1 MLTKSTEFCSVK
13 LDINIMRK
21 LLIVLAVLLTNFV
34 AAQKGAVVGVVTD
47 KEMNNEPLPFANVF
61 IKGTTVGVTT
71 DFDGNYALNVE
82 EGDWTIVF
90 SFVGYETVE
99 TPISIVAGETLVLNQ
114 LIGASEGVGLD
125 EVVVKAAVSKEK
137 ESALLVEQKK
147 AVVIKESIGAQRLT
161 KVGVSNA
168 SGATTKIAGVTKS
181 ESSSAVFIRG
191 LGDRYLSTTMNG
203 LPIPSDDVENKNIN
217 LNLFSTA
224 IIQNVG
230 ISKTYST
237 ANYSDQASG
246 SVDVISKKY
255 AKDGFSI
262 GLRTGA
268 NTNVLK
274 GEIRDNFRVTQN
286 YDDLTFGF
294 HTKQQT
300 LKDAITKQSW
310 NTKTAN
316 TPMNFGISFS
326 GGKKFFLGEKDLTVF
341 ATASHSRS
349 FGHRQG
355 IFKSYR
361 SNVLNNSFT
370 DTELYRVNMNT
381 TGLLNI
387 GLRINDNNKIN
398 YNSLFVNKTQE
409 NLFEQGRNGEGYVF
423 DQDPAE
429 YGAFVRDQNTK
440 QTMMYI
446 NQLLGE
452 HRFSENNRLTWAAG
466 MNYVLSEEPNRIRN
480 EVNIET
486 DILPTNAT
494 PIIFTD
500 DNTLQFSHVGDFQQR
515 KSGQKVEDLEYNA
528 RVEDEITFANLDED
542 GAFKLRVGAN
552 VRHKERTFSSLFVG
566 VKAKDVQ
573 APDVDDLSSVF
584 TQYNFNNRTT
594 ILRTPN
600 PDIYLAS
607 LDVLGAYT
615 NYDFAFGKWSGNI
628 GVRYEFDRIDV
639 EWQVANFSGGE
650 PRTTKTYN
658 TILPSLNLKY
668 QLSEV
673 QFVRMALSKTNTL
686 PEFKE
691 LAPFEYVS
699 PNGRVTKG
707 NPNLEKSDNINVD
720 LKWEMFPENGGL
732 ISATGFYKQ
741 IKNPINLALTR
752 GSSGYFVFENTGEEA
767 NVYGLEFEGRK
778 DIIDTDNSK
787 LNLNVNLTK
796 MWFNQ
801 DLKENFQYKGK
812 TETNLQGASDFIL
825 NTALSYSTKSEK
837 EFVATA
843 AVNYSSDKI
852 AVLGAP
858 EDQTS
863 SETLYND
870 EIIEKGFVT
879 LDLVMSKK
887 LSEKLS
893 LRIQGKNLLNP
904 AIEQTQLVRSLV
916 DGVETDETV
925 VSYKKGSRVNLSLTY
940 KF

>member
-1 MLTKSTEFCSVK
+1 MKKFTTVFALF
-13 LDINIMRK
+13 
-21 LLIVLAVLLTNFV
+21 LAITLN
-34 AAQKGAVVGVVTD
+34 AQDKATIQGLVTD

-61 IKGTTVGVTT
+61 VKGTAIGVTT
-71 DFDGNYALNVE
+71 DFDGNYSFSVD
-82 EGDWTIVF
+82 EGVVVVVF
-90 SFVGYETVE
+90 SFVGYQTVE
-99 TPISIVAGETLVLNQ
+99 VPLTVVDGESYTLNQ
-114 LIGASEGVGLD
+114 LLGASEGITMD
-125 EVVVKAAVSKEK
+125 EVVVQAIVSKEK
-137 ESALLVEQKK
+137 ETALLVEQKK
-147 AVVIKESIGAQRLT
+147 AVVIKESIGAQRLA

-168 SGATTKIAGVTKS
+168 AGATTKIAGVTKN

-217 LNLFSTA
+217 LNLFSTG

-230 ISKTYST
+230 ISKTYTTS
-237 ANYSDQASG
+237 NYADQASG
-246 SVDVISKKY
+246 SVDIISKKY
-255 AKDGFSI
+255 TKNNFSL
-262 GLRTGA
+262 GLKTGA

-274 GEIRDNFRVTQN
+274 GSVKDNFRVTQN
-286 YDDLTFGF
+286 YEDLTVGF
-294 HTKQQT
+294 HSKQHT
-300 LKDAITKQSW
+300 LKEAITEQSW

-316 TPMNFGISFS
+316 PLANFGISVS

-341 ATASHSRS
+341 ATVSHSKA
-349 FGHRQG
+349 FNYRQG

-361 SNVLNNSFT
+361 SNVLNNSYT
-370 DTELYRVNMNT
+370 DAELFRVDINT
-381 TGLLNI
+381 TGLLNL
-387 GLRINDNNKIN
+387 GLRLDENNKIS

-440 QTMMYI
+440 QTMMYV
-446 NQLLGE
+446 NQLLAE
-452 HRFSENNRLTWAAG
+452 HRLSENNKLTWAAG

-480 EVNIET
+480 EVNIEAT
-486 DILPTNAT
+486 DLPENVS
-494 PIIFTD
+494 PLIFTD
-500 DNTLQFSHVGDFQQR
+500 DNTLQFAHVGDFQQR

-528 RVEDEITFANLDED
+528 FIQDEMTFVNLDED
-542 GAFKLRVGAN
+542 GAFKLRAGAN
-552 VRHKERTFSSLFVG
+552 IRHKERTFSSLFIG
-566 VKAKDVQ
+566 VRSKGVQ

-607 LDVLGAYT
+607 LDVVAAYA
-615 NYDFAFGKWSGNI
+615 NYDFAFGKLSGNI
-628 GVRYEFDRIDV
+628 GGRYEFNKIDL
-639 EWQVANFSGGE
+639 EWDVANFSGA
-650 PRTTKTYN
+650 PRTSKTYN
-658 TILPSLNLKY
+658 SMLPSLNLKY
-668 QLSEV
+668 ELNEV
-673 QFVRMALSKTNTL
+673 QFVRIALSKTNTL

-707 NPNLEKSDNINVD
+707 NPNLEKSDNFNVD

-732 ISATGFYKQ
+732 LSATGFYKQ

-752 GSSGYFVFENTGEEA
+752 GSSGYFVFDNTGEEA
-767 NVYGLEFEGRK
+767 TVYGLEFEGRK
-778 DIIDTDNSK
+778 DLIDTDNSK
-787 LNLNVNLTK
+787 LNLNVNMTK

-801 DLKENFQYKGK
+801 DLKKNFQYKGK

-825 NTALSYSTKSEK
+825 NTALSFSTKSER
-837 EFVATA
+837 EFVATT

-858 EDQTS
+858 EDQSS

-879 LDLVMSKK
+879 LDLVVSKK

-893 LRIQGKNLLNP
+893 LTIRGKNLLNP

-916 DGVETDETV
+916 NGVETDETV
-925 VSYKKGSRVNLSLTY
+925 VSYKKGSQVTLSLAY

>member
-1 MLTKSTEFCSVK
+1 MKKFTTVFALF
-13 LDINIMRK
+13 
-21 LLIVLAVLLTNFV
+21 LAITLN
-34 AAQKGAVVGVVTD
+34 AQDKATIQGLVTD

-61 IKGTTVGVTT
+61 VKGTAIGVTT
-71 DFDGNYALNVE
+71 DFDGNYSFSVD
-82 EGDWTIVF
+82 EGVVVVVF
-90 SFVGYETVE
+90 SFVGYQTVE
-99 TPISIVAGETLVLNQ
+99 VPLTVVDGESYTLNQ
-114 LIGASEGVGLD
+114 LLGASEGITMD
-125 EVVVKAAVSKEK
+125 EVVVQAIVSKEK
-137 ESALLVEQKK
+137 ETALLVEQKK
-147 AVVIKESIGAQRLT
+147 AVVIKESIGAQRLA

-168 SGATTKIAGVTKS
+168 AAATTKIAGVTKN

-217 LNLFSTA
+217 LNLFSTG

-230 ISKTYST
+230 ISKTYTTS
-237 ANYSDQASG
+237 NYTDQASG
-246 SVDVISKKY
+246 SVDIISKKY
-255 AKDGFSI
+255 TKNSFSL
-262 GLRTGA
+262 GLKTGA

-274 GEIRDNFRVTQN
+274 GSVKDNFRVTQN
-286 YDDLTFGF
+286 YEDLTVGF
-294 HTKQQT
+294 HSKQHT
-300 LKDAITKQSW
+300 LKEAITEQSW
-310 NTKTAN
+310 NTKTTNPLA
-316 TPMNFGISFS
+316 NFGISVS

-341 ATASHSRS
+341 ATASHSKS
-349 FGHRQG
+349 FSYRQG

-361 SNVLNNSFT
+361 SNVLNNSYT
-370 DTELYRVNMNT
+370 DTELFRVDINT
-381 TGLLNI
+381 TGLLNL
-387 GLRINDNNKIN
+387 GLRLDENNKIS

-440 QTMMYI
+440 QTMMYV
-446 NQLLGE
+446 NQLLAE
-452 HRFSENNRLTWAAG
+452 HRLSENNKLTWAAG

-480 EVNIET
+480 EVNIEAT
-486 DILPTNAT
+486 DLPENVS
-494 PIIFTD
+494 PLIFTD
-500 DNTLQFSHVGDFQQR
+500 DNTLQFAHVGDFQQR

-528 RVEDEITFANLDED
+528 RIQDEMTFVNLDED
-542 GAFKLRVGAN
+542 GAFKLRAGAN
-552 VRHKERTFSSLFVG
+552 IRHKERTFSSLFIG
-566 VKAKDVQ
+566 VRSKGVQ

-607 LDVLGAYT
+607 LDVVAAYA
-615 NYDFAFGKWSGNI
+615 NYDFAFGKLSGNI
-628 GVRYEFDRIDV
+628 GGRYEFNKIDL
-639 EWQVANFSGGE
+639 EWDVANFSGA
-650 PRTTKTYN
+650 PKTSKTYN
-658 TILPSLNLKY
+658 SILPSLNLKY
-668 QLSEV
+668 ELNEV
-673 QFVRMALSKTNTL
+673 QFVRIALSKTNTL

-707 NPNLEKSDNINVD
+707 NPNLEKSDNFNVD

-732 ISATGFYKQ
+732 LSATGFYKQ

-752 GSSGYFVFENTGEEA
+752 GSSGYFVFDNTGEEA

-778 DIIDTDNSK
+778 DLIDTDNSK
-787 LNLNVNLTK
+787 LNLNVNMTK

-801 DLKENFQYKGK
+801 DLKKNFQYKGK

-825 NTALSYSTKSEK
+825 NTALSFSTKSER
-837 EFVATA
+837 EFVATT

-858 EDQTS
+858 EDQSS

-879 LDLVMSKK
+879 LDLVVSKK

-893 LRIQGKNLLNP
+893 LRIRGKNLLNP

-916 DGVETDETV
+916 NGVETDETV
-925 VSYKKGSRVNLSLTY
+925 VSYKKGSQVTLSLAY

>member
-1 MLTKSTEFCSVK
+1 MKKFTTVFALF
-13 LDINIMRK
+13 
-21 LLIVLAVLLTNFV
+21 LAITLN
-34 AAQKGAVVGVVTD
+34 AQDKATIQGLVTD

-61 IKGTTVGVTT
+61 VKGTAIGVTT
-71 DFDGNYALNVE
+71 DFDGNYSFSVD
-82 EGDWTIVF
+82 EGVVVVVF
-90 SFVGYETVE
+90 SFVGYQTVE
-99 TPISIVAGETLVLNQ
+99 VPLTVVDGESYTLNQ
-114 LIGASEGVGLD
+114 LLGASEGITMD
-125 EVVVKAAVSKEK
+125 EVVVQAIVSKEK
-137 ESALLVEQKK
+137 ETALLVEQKK
-147 AVVIKESIGAQRLT
+147 AVVIKESIGAQRLA

-168 SGATTKIAGVTKS
+168 AGATTKIAGVTKN

-217 LNLFSTA
+217 LNLFSTG

-230 ISKTYST
+230 ISKTYTTS
-237 ANYSDQASG
+237 NYADQASG
-246 SVDVISKKY
+246 SVDIISKKY
-255 AKDGFSI
+255 TKNNFSL
-262 GLRTGA
+262 GLKTGA

-274 GEIRDNFRVTQN
+274 GSVKDNFRVTQN
-286 YDDLTFGF
+286 YEDLTVGF
-294 HTKQQT
+294 HSKQHT
-300 LKDAITKQSW
+300 LKEAITEQSW
-310 NTKTAN
+310 NTKTTNPLA
-316 TPMNFGISFS
+316 NFGISVS

-341 ATASHSRS
+341 ATASHSKS
-349 FGHRQG
+349 FSYRQG

-361 SNVLNNSFT
+361 SNVLNNSYT
-370 DTELYRVNMNT
+370 DAELFRVDINT
-381 TGLLNI
+381 TGLLNL
-387 GLRINDNNKIN
+387 GLRLDENNKIS

-440 QTMMYI
+440 QTMMYV
-446 NQLLGE
+446 NQLLAE
-452 HRFSENNRLTWAAG
+452 HRLSENNKLTWAAG

-480 EVNIET
+480 EVNIEAT
-486 DILPTNAT
+486 DLPENVS
-494 PIIFTD
+494 PLIFTD
-500 DNTLQFSHVGDFQQR
+500 DNTLQFAHVGDFQQR

-528 RVEDEITFANLDED
+528 RIQDEMTFVNLDED
-542 GAFKLRVGAN
+542 GAFKLRAGAN
-552 VRHKERTFSSLFVG
+552 IRHKERTFSSLFIG
-566 VKAKDVQ
+566 VRSKGVQ

-607 LDVLGAYT
+607 LDVVAAYA
-615 NYDFAFGKWSGNI
+615 NYDFAFGKLSGNI
-628 GVRYEFDRIDV
+628 GGRYEFNKIDL
-639 EWQVANFSGGE
+639 EWDVANFSGA
-650 PRTTKTYN
+650 PRTSKTYN
-658 TILPSLNLKY
+658 SMLPSLNLKY
-668 QLSEV
+668 ELNEV
-673 QFVRMALSKTNTL
+673 QFVRIALSKTNTL

-707 NPNLEKSDNINVD
+707 NPNLEKSDNFNVD

-732 ISATGFYKQ
+732 LSATGFYKQ

-752 GSSGYFVFENTGEEA
+752 GSSGYFVFDNTGEEA

-787 LNLNVNLTK
+787 LNLNVNMTK

-801 DLKENFQYKGK
+801 DLKKNFQYKGK

-825 NTALSYSTKSEK
+825 NTALSFSTKSER
-837 EFVATA
+837 EFVATT

-858 EDQTS
+858 EDQSS

-879 LDLVMSKK
+879 LDLVVSKK

-893 LRIQGKNLLNP
+893 LRIRGKNLLNP

-916 DGVETDETV
+916 NGVETDETV
-925 VSYKKGSRVNLSLTY
+925 VSYKKGSQVTLSLAY

>member
-1 MLTKSTEFCSVK
+1 
-13 LDINIMRK
+13 MRK
-21 LLIVLAVLLTNFV
+21 LLIVFVILLANLIS
-34 AAQKGAVVGVVTD
+34 AQRGTVMGVVTD

-61 IKGTTVGVTT
+61 VKGTTVGVTT
-71 DFDGNYALNVE
+71 DFDGNYTLNVA
-82 EGDWTIVF
+82 EGEWTIVF
-90 SFVGYETVE
+90 SFVGYETAE
-99 TPISIVAGETLVLNQ
+99 TTITVVSGESIELNQ
-114 LIGASEGVGLD
+114 TIGASEGVGLD
-125 EVVVKAAVSKEK
+125 EVVVKAVVSKEK
-137 ESALLVEQKK
+137 EAALLVEQKK
-147 AVVIKESIGAQRLT
+147 AVLIKESIGAQRLT

-168 SGATTKIAGVTKS
+168 SGATTKIAGVAKS
-181 ESSSAVFIRG
+181 ESSSAVYIRG

-203 LPIPSDDVENKNIN
+203 LPIPSDDVENKNVN
-217 LNLFSTA
+217 LNLFSTG
-224 IIQNVG
+224 IIQNVA
-230 ISKTYST
+230 ISKTYFT

-255 AKDGFSI
+255 SKNGFSI
-262 GLRTGA
+262 GVQTGA

-274 GEIRDNFRVTQN
+274 GDIRDNFRVTQN

-294 HTKQQT
+294 HTKKHT
-300 LKDAITKQSW
+300 LKEAITKQSW

-341 ATASHSRS
+341 ATASHSKS
-349 FGHRQG
+349 FSHRQG

-361 SNVLNNSFT
+361 SNVLNNSYT
-370 DTELYRVNMNT
+370 DTELYRVNINT
-381 TGLLNI
+381 TALLNI
-387 GLRINDNNKIN
+387 GLRLDENNKIS

-440 QTMMYI
+440 QTTMCV
-446 NQLLGE
+446 NQLLAE
-452 HRFSENNRLTWAAG
+452 HRLSENNKLTWAAG

-480 EVNIET
+480 EVNIEAT
-486 DILPTNAT
+486 DLPENVS
-494 PIIFTD
+494 PLIFTD
-500 DNTLQFSHVGDFQQR
+500 NNTLQFAHVGDFQQR

-528 RVEDEITFANLDED
+528 RIQDEMTFVNLDED
-542 GAFKLRVGAN
+542 GAFKLRAGAN
-552 VRHKERTFSSLFVG
+552 IRHKERTFSSLFIG
-566 VKAKDVQ
+566 VRSKGVQ

-607 LDVLGAYT
+607 LDVVAAYA
-615 NYDFAFGKWSGNI
+615 NYDFAFGKLSGNI
-628 GVRYEFDRIDV
+628 GGRYEFNKIDL
-639 EWQVANFSGGE
+639 EWDVANFSGA
-650 PRTTKTYN
+650 PRTSKTYN
-658 TILPSLNLKY
+658 TMLPSLNLKY
-668 QLSEV
+668 ELNEV
-673 QFVRMALSKTNTL
+673 QFVRIALSKTNTL

-707 NPNLEKSDNINVD
+707 NPNLEKSDNFNVD

-732 ISATGFYKQ
+732 LSATGFYKQ

-752 GSSGYFVFENTGEEA
+752 GSSGYFVFDNTGEEA
-767 NVYGLEFEGRK
+767 TVYGLEFEGRK

-787 LNLNVNLTK
+787 LNLNINMTK

-801 DLKENFQYKGK
+801 DLKKNFQYKGK

-825 NTALSYSTKSEK
+825 NTALSFSTKSER
-837 EFVATA
+837 EFVATT

-858 EDQTS
+858 EDQSS

-870 EIIEKGFVT
+870 EIIEKGFIT

-893 LRIQGKNLLNP
+893 LRIRGKNLLNP

-916 DGVETDETV
+916 NGVETDETV
-925 VSYKKGSRVNLSLTY
+925 VSYKKGSQVTFSLAY

>member
-1 MLTKSTEFCSVK
+1 MKKFTTVFALF
-13 LDINIMRK
+13 
-21 LLIVLAVLLTNFV
+21 LAITLN
-34 AAQKGAVVGVVTD
+34 AQDKATIQGLVTD

-61 IKGTTVGVTT
+61 VKGTAIGVTT
-71 DFDGNYALNVE
+71 DFDGNYSFSVD
-82 EGDWTIVF
+82 EGVVVVVF
-90 SFVGYETVE
+90 SFVGYQTVE
-99 TPISIVAGETLVLNQ
+99 VPLTVVDGESYTLNQ
-114 LIGASEGVGLD
+114 LLGASEGITMD
-125 EVVVKAAVSKEK
+125 EVVVQAIVSKEK
-137 ESALLVEQKK
+137 ETALLVEQKK
-147 AVVIKESIGAQRLT
+147 AVVIKESIGAQRLA

-168 SGATTKIAGVTKS
+168 AAATTKIAGVTKN

-217 LNLFSTA
+217 LNLFSTG

-230 ISKTYST
+230 ISKTYTTS
-237 ANYSDQASG
+237 NYTDQASG
-246 SVDVISKKY
+246 SVDIISKKY
-255 AKDGFSI
+255 TKNSFSL
-262 GLRTGA
+262 GLKTGA

-274 GEIRDNFRVTQN
+274 GSVKDNFRVTQN
-286 YDDLTFGF
+286 YEDLTVGF
-294 HTKQQT
+294 HSKQHT
-300 LKDAITKQSW
+300 LKEAITEQSW
-310 NTKTAN
+310 NTKTTNPLA
-316 TPMNFGISFS
+316 NFGISVS

-341 ATASHSRS
+341 ATASHSKS
-349 FGHRQG
+349 FSYRQG

-361 SNVLNNSFT
+361 SNVLNNSYT
-370 DTELYRVNMNT
+370 DTELFRVDINT
-381 TGLLNI
+381 TGLLNL
-387 GLRINDNNKIN
+387 GLRLDENNKIS

-440 QTMMYI
+440 QTMMYV
-446 NQLLGE
+446 NQLLAE
-452 HRFSENNRLTWAAG
+452 HRLSENNKLTWAAG

-480 EVNIET
+480 EVNIEAT
-486 DILPTNAT
+486 DLPENVS
-494 PIIFTD
+494 PLIFTD
-500 DNTLQFSHVGDFQQR
+500 DNTLQFAHVGDFQQR

-528 RVEDEITFANLDED
+528 RIQDEMTFVNLDED
-542 GAFKLRVGAN
+542 GAFKLRAGAN
-552 VRHKERTFSSLFVG
+552 IRHKERTFSSLFIG
-566 VKAKDVQ
+566 VRSKGVQ

-607 LDVLGAYT
+607 LDVVAAYA
-615 NYDFAFGKWSGNI
+615 NYDFAFGKLSGNI
-628 GVRYEFDRIDV
+628 GGRYEFNKIDL
-639 EWQVANFSGGE
+639 EWDVANFSGA
-650 PRTTKTYN
+650 PRTSKTYN
-658 TILPSLNLKY
+658 SILPSLNLKY
-668 QLSEV
+668 ELNEV
-673 QFVRMALSKTNTL
+673 QFVRIALSKTNTL

-707 NPNLEKSDNINVD
+707 NPNLEKSDNFNVD

-732 ISATGFYKQ
+732 LSATGFYKQ

-752 GSSGYFVFENTGEEA
+752 GSSGYFVFDNTGEEA

-787 LNLNVNLTK
+787 LNLNVNMTK

-801 DLKENFQYKGK
+801 DLKKNFQYKGK

-825 NTALSYSTKSEK
+825 NTALSFSTKSER
-837 EFVATA
+837 EFVATT

-858 EDQTS
+858 EDQSS

-879 LDLVMSKK
+879 LDLVVSKK

-893 LRIQGKNLLNP
+893 LRIRGKNLLNP

-916 DGVETDETV
+916 NGVETDETV
-925 VSYKKGSRVNLSLTY
+925 VSYKKGSQVTLSLAY

>member
-1 MLTKSTEFCSVK
+1 LQRNSSIHTMKKFTTVFALF
-13 LDINIMRK
+13 
-21 LLIVLAVLLTNFV
+21 LAITLN
-34 AAQKGAVVGVVTD
+34 AQDKATIQGLVTD

-61 IKGTTVGVTT
+61 VKGTAIGVTT
-71 DFDGNYALNVE
+71 DFDGNYSFSVD
-82 EGDWTIVF
+82 EGVVVVVF
-90 SFVGYETVE
+90 SFVGYQTVE
-99 TPISIVAGETLVLNQ
+99 VPLTVVDGESYTLNQ
-114 LIGASEGVGLD
+114 LLGASEGITMD
-125 EVVVKAAVSKEK
+125 EVVVQAIVSKEK
-137 ESALLVEQKK
+137 ETALLVEQKK
-147 AVVIKESIGAQRLT
+147 AVVIKESIGAQRLA

-168 SGATTKIAGVTKS
+168 AGATTKIAGVTKN

-217 LNLFSTA
+217 LNLFSTG

-230 ISKTYST
+230 ISKTYTTS
-237 ANYSDQASG
+237 NYADQASG
-246 SVDVISKKY
+246 SVDIISKKY
-255 AKDGFSI
+255 TKNNFSL
-262 GLRTGA
+262 GLKTGA

-274 GEIRDNFRVTQN
+274 GSVKDNFRVTQN
-286 YDDLTFGF
+286 YEDLTVGF
-294 HTKQQT
+294 HSKQHT
-300 LKDAITKQSW
+300 LKEAITEQSW

-316 TPMNFGISFS
+316 PLANFGISVS

-341 ATASHSRS
+341 ATVSHSKA
-349 FGHRQG
+349 FNYRQG

-361 SNVLNNSFT
+361 SNVLNNSYT
-370 DTELYRVNMNT
+370 DAELFRVDINT
-381 TGLLNI
+381 TGLLNL
-387 GLRINDNNKIN
+387 GLRLDENNKIS

-440 QTMMYI
+440 QTMMYV
-446 NQLLGE
+446 NQLLAE
-452 HRFSENNRLTWAAG
+452 HRLSENNKLTWAAG

-480 EVNIET
+480 EVNIEAT
-486 DILPTNAT
+486 DLPENVS
-494 PIIFTD
+494 PLIFTD
-500 DNTLQFSHVGDFQQR
+500 DNTLQFAHVGDFQQR

-528 RVEDEITFANLDED
+528 RIQDEMTFVNLDED
-542 GAFKLRVGAN
+542 GAFKLRAGAN
-552 VRHKERTFSSLFVG
+552 IRHKERTFSSLFIG
-566 VKAKDVQ
+566 VRSKGVQ

-607 LDVLGAYT
+607 LDVVAAYA
-615 NYDFAFGKWSGNI
+615 NYDFAFGKLSGNI
-628 GVRYEFDRIDV
+628 GGRYEFNKIDL
-639 EWQVANFSGGE
+639 EWDVANFSGA
-650 PRTTKTYN
+650 PRTSKTYN
-658 TILPSLNLKY
+658 SMLPSLNLKY
-668 QLSEV
+668 ELNEV
-673 QFVRMALSKTNTL
+673 QFVRIALSKTNTL

-707 NPNLEKSDNINVD
+707 NPNLEKSDNFNVD

-732 ISATGFYKQ
+732 LSATGFYKQ

-752 GSSGYFVFENTGEEA
+752 GSSGYFVFDNTGEEA
-767 NVYGLEFEGRK
+767 NIYGLEFEGRK
-778 DIIDTDNSK
+778 DLIDTDNSK
-787 LNLNVNLTK
+787 LNLNVNMTK

-801 DLKENFQYKGK
+801 DLKKNFQYKGK

-825 NTALSYSTKSEK
+825 NTALSFSTKSER
-837 EFVATA
+837 EFVATT

-858 EDQTS
+858 EDQSS

-879 LDLVMSKK
+879 LDLVVSKK

-893 LRIQGKNLLNP
+893 LTIRGKNLLNP

-916 DGVETDETV
+916 NGVETDETV
-925 VSYKKGSRVNLSLTY
+925 VSYKKGSQVTLSLAY

>member
-1 MLTKSTEFCSVK
+1 LQRNSSIHTMKKFTTVFALF
-13 LDINIMRK
+13 
-21 LLIVLAVLLTNFV
+21 LAITLN
-34 AAQKGAVVGVVTD
+34 AQDKATIQGLVTD

-61 IKGTTVGVTT
+61 VKGTAIGVTT
-71 DFDGNYALNVE
+71 DFDGNYSFSVD
-82 EGDWTIVF
+82 EGVVVVVF
-90 SFVGYETVE
+90 SFVGYQTVE
-99 TPISIVAGETLVLNQ
+99 VPLTVVDGESYTLNQ
-114 LIGASEGVGLD
+114 LLGASEGITMD
-125 EVVVKAAVSKEK
+125 EVVVQAIVSKEK
-137 ESALLVEQKK
+137 ETALLVEQKK
-147 AVVIKESIGAQRLT
+147 AVVIKESIGAQRLA

-168 SGATTKIAGVTKS
+168 AGATTKIAGVTKN

-217 LNLFSTA
+217 LNLFSTG

-230 ISKTYST
+230 ISKTYTTS
-237 ANYSDQASG
+237 NYADQASG
-246 SVDVISKKY
+246 SVDIISKKY
-255 AKDGFSI
+255 TKNNFSL
-262 GLRTGA
+262 GLKTGA

-274 GEIRDNFRVTQN
+274 GSVKDNFRVTQN
-286 YDDLTFGF
+286 YEDLTVGF
-294 HTKQQT
+294 HSKQHT
-300 LKDAITKQSW
+300 LKEAITEQSW

-316 TPMNFGISFS
+316 PLANFGISVS

-341 ATASHSRS
+341 ATVSHSKA
-349 FGHRQG
+349 FNYRQG

-361 SNVLNNSFT
+361 SNVLNNSYT
-370 DTELYRVNMNT
+370 DAELFRVDINT
-381 TGLLNI
+381 TGLLNL
-387 GLRINDNNKIN
+387 GLRLDENNKIS

-440 QTMMYI
+440 QTMMYV
-446 NQLLGE
+446 NQLLAE
-452 HRFSENNRLTWAAG
+452 HRLSENNKLTWAAG

-480 EVNIET
+480 EVNIEAT
-486 DILPTNAT
+486 DLPENVS
-494 PIIFTD
+494 PLIFTD
-500 DNTLQFSHVGDFQQR
+500 DNTLQFAHVGDFQQR

-528 RVEDEITFANLDED
+528 FIQDEMTFVNLDED
-542 GAFKLRVGAN
+542 GAFKLRAGAN
-552 VRHKERTFSSLFVG
+552 IRHKERTFSSLFIG
-566 VKAKDVQ
+566 VRSKGVQ

-607 LDVLGAYT
+607 LDVAAAYA
-615 NYDFAFGKWSGNI
+615 NYDFAFGKLSGNI
-628 GVRYEFDRIDV
+628 GGRYEFNKIDL
-639 EWQVANFSGGE
+639 EWDVANFSGA
-650 PRTTKTYN
+650 PRTSKTYN
-658 TILPSLNLKY
+658 SMLPSLNLKY
-668 QLSEV
+668 ELNEV
-673 QFVRMALSKTNTL
+673 QFVRIALSKTNTL

-707 NPNLEKSDNINVD
+707 NPNLEKSDNFNVD

-732 ISATGFYKQ
+732 LSATGFYKQ

-752 GSSGYFVFENTGEEA
+752 GSSGYFVFDNTGEEA
-767 NVYGLEFEGRK
+767 NIYGLEFEGRK
-778 DIIDTDNSK
+778 DLIDTDNSK
-787 LNLNVNLTK
+787 LNLNVNMTK

-801 DLKENFQYKGK
+801 DLKKNFQYKGK

-825 NTALSYSTKSEK
+825 NTALSFSTKSER
-837 EFVATA
+837 EFVATT

-858 EDQTS
+858 EDQSS

-879 LDLVMSKK
+879 LDLVVSKK

-893 LRIQGKNLLNP
+893 LTIRGKNLLNP

-916 DGVETDETV
+916 NGVETDETV
-925 VSYKKGSRVNLSLTY
+925 VSYKKGSQVTLSLAY

>member
-1 MLTKSTEFCSVK
+1 
-13 LDINIMRK
+13 MRK
-21 LLIVLAVLLTNFV
+21 LLIVFV
-34 AAQKGAVVGVVTD
+34 ILFANVISAQKGTFIGVVTD

-61 IKGTTVGVTT
+61 VKGTTVGVTT
-71 DFDGNYALNVE
+71 DFDGNYALNVA
-82 EGDWTIVF
+82 EGEWTIVF
-90 SFVGYETVE
+90 SFIGYETVE
-99 TPISIVAGETLVLNQ
+99 KVVTVVADESIELNQ
-114 LIGASEGVGLD
+114 VMGASEGVGLD
-125 EVVVKAAVSKEK
+125 EVVVKAVVSKEK

-147 AVVIKESIGAQRLT
+147 SVVIKESIGAQRLT

-168 SGATTKIAGVTKS
+168 SGATTKIAGVAKS
-181 ESSSAVFIRG
+181 ESSSAVYIRG
-191 LGDRYLSTTMNG
+191 LGDRYLLTTMNG

-217 LNLFSTA
+217 LNLFSTG
-224 IIQNVG
+224 IIQNVA

-246 SVDVISKKY
+246 SVDVISKRYSKN
-255 AKDGFSI
+255 GFSV
-262 GLRTGA
+262 GLQSGA

-274 GEIRDNFRVTQN
+274 VGIRDNFRVTQN

-294 HTKQQT
+294 HSKQHT
-300 LKDAITKQSW
+300 LKNSITQQSW
-310 NTKTAN
+310 NTKTTNAAA
-316 TPMNFGISFS
+316 NFGVSFS

-341 ATASHSRS
+341 ATASHSKS
-349 FGHRQG
+349 FNHRQG

-361 SNVLNNSFT
+361 SNVLNNSYT
-370 DTELYRVNMNT
+370 DTELYQVNMNT

-387 GLRINDNNKIN
+387 GLRINENNKIS

-440 QTMMYI
+440 QTMMYV
-446 NQLLGE
+446 NQLLAE
-452 HRFSENNRLTWAAG
+452 HRFSENNKLTWAAG

-486 DILPTNAT
+486 DLLPNNVT

-528 RVEDEITFANLDED
+528 RVQDEITFVNLDED

-552 VRHKERTFSSLFVG
+552 VRRKERTFSSLFIG
-566 VKAKDVQ
+566 VKAKGVQ

-594 ILRTPN
+594 ILRTPK

-607 LDVLGAYT
+607 LDVYGAYA
-615 NYDFAFGKWSGNI
+615 NYDFAFGKLSGNI
-628 GVRYEFDRIDV
+628 GARYEFDRIDV
-639 EWQVANFSGGE
+639 EWDVANFSGSD
-650 PRTTKTYN
+650 PTTTKTYN

-668 QLSEV
+668 ELNDV

-707 NPNLEKSDNINVD
+707 NPNLEKSDNFNLD

-752 GSSGYFVFENTGEEA
+752 GSSGYFVFENTGDQA

-778 DIIDTDNSK
+778 DIIDTDHSK
-787 LNLNVNLTK
+787 LNLNINMTK

-825 NTALSYSTKSEK
+825 NTALSFSTKSER
-837 EFVATA
+837 EFVATT
-843 AVNYSSDKI
+843 AVNYSSDRI
-852 AVLGAP
+852 AVLGGP
-858 EDQTS
+858 EDKAS

-879 LDLVMSKK
+879 LDLVISKK

-893 LRIQGKNLLNP
+893 LRIRGKNLLNP

-916 DGVETDETV
+916 NGVETDETV
-925 VSYKKGSRVNLSLTY
+925 VSYKKGSQVTLSLAY

>member
-1 MLTKSTEFCSVK
+1 
-13 LDINIMRK
+13 MRK
-21 LLIVLAVLLTNFV
+21 LLIVFV
-34 AAQKGAVVGVVTD
+34 ILFVNVISAQKGTFIGVVTD

-61 IKGTTVGVTT
+61 VKGTTVGVTT
-71 DFDGNYALNVE
+71 DFDGNYTLNVA
-82 EGDWTIVF
+82 EGEWTIVF
-90 SFVGYETVE
+90 SFIGYETVE
-99 TPISIVAGETLVLNQ
+99 KVVTVVADESIELNQ
-114 LIGASEGVGLD
+114 VMGASEGVGLD
-125 EVVVKAAVSKEK
+125 EVVVKAVVSKEK

-147 AVVIKESIGAQRLT
+147 SVVIKESIGAQRLT

-168 SGATTKIAGVTKS
+168 SGATTKIAGVAKS
-181 ESSSAVFIRG
+181 ESSSAVYIRG
-191 LGDRYLSTTMNG
+191 LGDRYLLTTMNG

-217 LNLFSTA
+217 LNLFSTG
-224 IIQNVG
+224 IIQNVA

-246 SVDVISKKY
+246 SVDVISKRYSKN
-255 AKDGFSI
+255 GFSV
-262 GLRTGA
+262 GLQSGA

-274 GEIRDNFRVTQN
+274 VGIRDNFRVTQN

-294 HTKQQT
+294 HSKQHT
-300 LKDAITKQSW
+300 LKNSITQQSW
-310 NTKTAN
+310 NTKTTNAAA
-316 TPMNFGISFS
+316 NFGVSFS

-341 ATASHSRS
+341 ATASHSKS
-349 FGHRQG
+349 FNHRQG

-361 SNVLNNSFT
+361 SNVLNNSYT
-370 DTELYRVNMNT
+370 DTELYQVNMNT

-387 GLRINDNNKIN
+387 GLRINENNKIS

-440 QTMMYI
+440 QTMMYV

-452 HRFSENNRLTWAAG
+452 HRFSENNKLTWAAG

-486 DILPTNAT
+486 TDLPEGVSPLLFLDN
-494 PIIFTD
+494 
-500 DNTLQFSHVGDFQQR
+500 NTLQFSHVGDFQQR

-528 RVEDEITFANLDED
+528 RVQDEITFVNLDED
-542 GAFKLRVGAN
+542 GAFKLRFGAN
-552 VRHKERTFSSLFVG
+552 LRHKERTFSSLFIG
-566 VKAKDVQ
+566 VKAKGVQ
-573 APDVDDLSSVF
+573 APDLDDLSSVF

-607 LDVLGAYT
+607 LDVLGAYA
-615 NYDFAFGKWSGNI
+615 NYDFAFGKLSGNL
-628 GVRYEFDRIDV
+628 GARYEYDRINI
-639 EWQVANFSGGE
+639 EWDVANYSGDD
-650 PRTTKTYN
+650 PTTTKRYN

-668 QLSEV
+668 ELNEV

-707 NPNLEKSDNINVD
+707 NPDLEKSDNFNLD

-752 GSSGYFVFENTGEEA
+752 GSSGYFVFENTGDQA

-778 DIIDTDNSK
+778 DIIDTDHSK
-787 LNLNVNLTK
+787 LNLNINMTK

-825 NTALSYSTKSEK
+825 NTALSFSTKSEK
-837 EFVATA
+837 EFVATTA
-843 AVNYSSDKI
+843 LNYSSDKI
-852 AVLGAP
+852 AVLGSP

-879 LDLVMSKK
+879 LDFVMSKK

-904 AIEQTQLVRSLV
+904 DIQQTQLVRSLV
-916 DGVETDETV
+916 DGIETDETI

>member
-1 MLTKSTEFCSVK
+1 MKKFTTVFALF
-13 LDINIMRK
+13 
-21 LLIVLAVLLTNFV
+21 LAITLN
-34 AAQKGAVVGVVTD
+34 AQDKATIQGLVTD

-61 IKGTTVGVTT
+61 VKGTAIGVTT
-71 DFDGNYALNVE
+71 DFDGNYSFSVD
-82 EGDWTIVF
+82 EGVVVVVF
-90 SFVGYETVE
+90 SFVGYQTVE
-99 TPISIVAGETLVLNQ
+99 VPLTVVDGESYTLNQ
-114 LIGASEGVGLD
+114 LLGASEGITMD
-125 EVVVKAAVSKEK
+125 EVVVQAIVSKEK
-137 ESALLVEQKK
+137 ETALLVEQKK
-147 AVVIKESIGAQRLT
+147 AVVIKESIGAQRLA

-168 SGATTKIAGVTKS
+168 AGATTKIAGVTKN

-217 LNLFSTA
+217 LNLFSTG

-230 ISKTYST
+230 ISKTYTTS
-237 ANYSDQASG
+237 NYADQASG
-246 SVDVISKKY
+246 SVDIISKKY
-255 AKDGFSI
+255 TKNNFSL
-262 GLRTGA
+262 GLKTGA

-274 GEIRDNFRVTQN
+274 GSVKDNFRVTQN
-286 YDDLTFGF
+286 YEDLTVGF
-294 HTKQQT
+294 HSKQHT
-300 LKDAITKQSW
+300 LKEAITEQSW

-316 TPMNFGISFS
+316 PLANFGISVS

-341 ATASHSRS
+341 ATVSHSKA
-349 FGHRQG
+349 FNYRQG

-361 SNVLNNSFT
+361 SNVLNNSYT
-370 DTELYRVNMNT
+370 DAELFRVDINT
-381 TGLLNI
+381 TGLLNL
-387 GLRINDNNKIN
+387 GLRLDENNKIS

-440 QTMMYI
+440 QTMMYV
-446 NQLLGE
+446 NQLLAE
-452 HRFSENNRLTWAAG
+452 HRLSENNKLTWAAG

-480 EVNIET
+480 EVNIEAT
-486 DILPTNAT
+486 DLPENVS
-494 PIIFTD
+494 PLIFTD
-500 DNTLQFSHVGDFQQR
+500 DNTLQFAHVGDFQQR

-528 RVEDEITFANLDED
+528 FIQDEMTFVNLDED
-542 GAFKLRVGAN
+542 GAFKLRAGAN
-552 VRHKERTFSSLFVG
+552 IRHKERTFSSLFIG
-566 VKAKDVQ
+566 VRSKGVQ

-607 LDVLGAYT
+607 LDVAAAYA
-615 NYDFAFGKWSGNI
+615 NYDFAFGKLSGNI
-628 GVRYEFDRIDV
+628 GGRYEFNKIDL
-639 EWQVANFSGGE
+639 EWDVANFSGA
-650 PRTTKTYN
+650 PRTSKTYN
-658 TILPSLNLKY
+658 SMLPSLNLKY
-668 QLSEV
+668 ELNEV
-673 QFVRMALSKTNTL
+673 QFVRIALSKTNTL

-707 NPNLEKSDNINVD
+707 NPNLEKSDNFNVD

-732 ISATGFYKQ
+732 LSATGFYKQ

-752 GSSGYFVFENTGEEA
+752 GSSGYFVFDNTGEEA
-767 NVYGLEFEGRK
+767 NIYGLEFEGRK
-778 DIIDTDNSK
+778 DLIDTDNSK
-787 LNLNVNLTK
+787 LNLNVNMTK

-801 DLKENFQYKGK
+801 DLKKNFQYKGK

-825 NTALSYSTKSEK
+825 NTALSFSTKSER
-837 EFVATA
+837 EFVATT

-858 EDQTS
+858 EDQSS

-879 LDLVMSKK
+879 LDLVVSKK

-893 LRIQGKNLLNP
+893 LTIRGKNLLNP

-916 DGVETDETV
+916 NGVETDETV
-925 VSYKKGSRVNLSLTY
+925 VSYKKGSQVTLSLAY

>member
-1 MLTKSTEFCSVK
+1 MKKFTTVFALF
-13 LDINIMRK
+13 
-21 LLIVLAVLLTNFV
+21 LAITLN
-34 AAQKGAVVGVVTD
+34 AQDKATIQGLVTD

-61 IKGTTVGVTT
+61 VKGTAIGVTT
-71 DFDGNYALNVE
+71 DFDGNYSFSVD
-82 EGDWTIVF
+82 EGVVVVVF
-90 SFVGYETVE
+90 SFVGYQTVE
-99 TPISIVAGETLVLNQ
+99 VPLTVVDGESYTLNQ
-114 LIGASEGVGLD
+114 LLGASEGITMD
-125 EVVVKAAVSKEK
+125 EVVVQAIVSKEK
-137 ESALLVEQKK
+137 ETALLVEQKK
-147 AVVIKESIGAQRLT
+147 AVVIKESIGAQRLA

-168 SGATTKIAGVTKS
+168 AAATTKIAGVTKN

-217 LNLFSTA
+217 LNLFSTG

-230 ISKTYST
+230 ISKTYTTS
-237 ANYSDQASG
+237 NYTDQASG
-246 SVDVISKKY
+246 SVDIISKKY
-255 AKDGFSI
+255 TKNSFSL
-262 GLRTGA
+262 GLKTGA

-274 GEIRDNFRVTQN
+274 GSVKDNFRVTQN
-286 YDDLTFGF
+286 YEDLTVGF
-294 HTKQQT
+294 HSKQHT
-300 LKDAITKQSW
+300 LKEAITEQSW
-310 NTKTAN
+310 NTKTTNPLA
-316 TPMNFGISFS
+316 NFGISVS

-341 ATASHSRS
+341 ATASHSKS
-349 FGHRQG
+349 FSYRQG

-361 SNVLNNSFT
+361 SNVLNNSYT
-370 DTELYRVNMNT
+370 DTELFRVDINT
-381 TGLLNI
+381 TGLLNL
-387 GLRINDNNKIN
+387 GLRLDENNKIS

-440 QTMMYI
+440 QTMMYV
-446 NQLLGE
+446 NQLLAE
-452 HRFSENNRLTWAAG
+452 HRLSENNKLTWAAG

-480 EVNIET
+480 EVNIEAT
-486 DILPTNAT
+486 DLPENVS
-494 PIIFTD
+494 PLIFTD
-500 DNTLQFSHVGDFQQR
+500 DNTLQFAHVGDFQQR

-528 RVEDEITFANLDED
+528 RIQDEMTFVNLDED
-542 GAFKLRVGAN
+542 GAFKLRAGAN
-552 VRHKERTFSSLFVG
+552 IRHKERTFSSLFIG
-566 VKAKDVQ
+566 VRSKGVQ

-607 LDVLGAYT
+607 LDVVAAYA
-615 NYDFAFGKWSGNI
+615 NYDFAFGKLSGNI
-628 GVRYEFDRIDV
+628 GGRYEFNKIDL
-639 EWQVANFSGGE
+639 EWDVANFSGA
-650 PRTTKTYN
+650 PKTSKTYN
-658 TILPSLNLKY
+658 SILPSLNLKY
-668 QLSEV
+668 ELNEV
-673 QFVRMALSKTNTL
+673 QFVRIALSKTNTL

-707 NPNLEKSDNINVD
+707 NPNLEKSDNFNVD

-732 ISATGFYKQ
+732 LSATGFYKQ

-752 GSSGYFVFENTGEEA
+752 GSSGYFVFDNTGEEA

-787 LNLNVNLTK
+787 LNLNVNMTK

-801 DLKENFQYKGK
+801 DLKKNFQYKGK

-825 NTALSYSTKSEK
+825 NTALSFSTKSER
-837 EFVATA
+837 EFVATT

-858 EDQTS
+858 EDQSS

-879 LDLVMSKK
+879 LDLVVSKK

-893 LRIQGKNLLNP
+893 LRIRGKNLLNP

-916 DGVETDETV
+916 NGVETDETV
-925 VSYKKGSRVNLSLTY
+925 VSYKKGSQVTLSLAY

>member
-1 MLTKSTEFCSVK
+1 MKKFTTVFALF
-13 LDINIMRK
+13 
-21 LLIVLAVLLTNFV
+21 LAITLN
-34 AAQKGAVVGVVTD
+34 AQDKATIQGLVTD

-61 IKGTTVGVTT
+61 VKGTAIGVTT
-71 DFDGNYALNVE
+71 DFDGNYSFSVD
-82 EGDWTIVF
+82 EGVVVVVF
-90 SFVGYETVE
+90 SFVGYQTVE
-99 TPISIVAGETLVLNQ
+99 VPLTVVDGESYTLNQ
-114 LIGASEGVGLD
+114 LLGASEGITMD
-125 EVVVKAAVSKEK
+125 EVVVQAIVSKEK
-137 ESALLVEQKK
+137 ETALLVEQKK
-147 AVVIKESIGAQRLT
+147 AVVIKESIGAQRLA

-168 SGATTKIAGVTKS
+168 AGATTKIAGVTKN

-217 LNLFSTA
+217 LNLFSTG
-224 IIQNVG
+224 IIQKVG
-230 ISKTYST
+230 ISKTYTTS
-237 ANYSDQASG
+237 NYADQASG
-246 SVDVISKKY
+246 SVDIISKKY
-255 AKDGFSI
+255 TKNNFSL
-262 GLRTGA
+262 GLKTGA

-274 GEIRDNFRVTQN
+274 GSVKDNFRVTQN
-286 YDDLTFGF
+286 YEDLTVGF
-294 HTKQQT
+294 HSKQHT
-300 LKDAITKQSW
+300 LKEAITEQSW

-316 TPMNFGISFS
+316 PLANFGISVS

-341 ATASHSRS
+341 ATVSHSKA
-349 FGHRQG
+349 FNYRQG

-361 SNVLNNSFT
+361 SNVLNNSYT
-370 DTELYRVNMNT
+370 DAELFRVDINT
-381 TGLLNI
+381 TGLLNL
-387 GLRINDNNKIN
+387 GLRLDENNKIS

-440 QTMMYI
+440 QTMMYV
-446 NQLLGE
+446 NQLLAE
-452 HRFSENNRLTWAAG
+452 HRLSENNKLTWAAG

-480 EVNIET
+480 EVNIEAT
-486 DILPTNAT
+486 DLPENVS
-494 PIIFTD
+494 PLIFTD
-500 DNTLQFSHVGDFQQR
+500 DNTLQFAHVGDFQQR

-528 RVEDEITFANLDED
+528 RIQDEMTFVNLDED
-542 GAFKLRVGAN
+542 GAFKLRAGAN
-552 VRHKERTFSSLFVG
+552 IRHKERTFSSLFIG
-566 VKAKDVQ
+566 VRSKGVQ

-607 LDVLGAYT
+607 LDVVAAYA
-615 NYDFAFGKWSGNI
+615 NYDFAFGKLSGNI
-628 GVRYEFDRIDV
+628 GGRYEFNKIDL
-639 EWQVANFSGGE
+639 EWDVANFSGA
-650 PRTTKTYN
+650 PRTSKTYN
-658 TILPSLNLKY
+658 SMLPSLNLKY
-668 QLSEV
+668 ELNEV
-673 QFVRMALSKTNTL
+673 QFVRIALSKTNTL

-707 NPNLEKSDNINVD
+707 NPNLEKSDNFNVD

-732 ISATGFYKQ
+732 LSATGFYKQ

-752 GSSGYFVFENTGEEA
+752 GSSGYFVFDNTGEEA
-767 NVYGLEFEGRK
+767 NIYGLEFEGRK
-778 DIIDTDNSK
+778 DLIDTDNSK
-787 LNLNVNLTK
+787 LNLNVNMTK

-801 DLKENFQYKGK
+801 DLKKNFQYKGK

-825 NTALSYSTKSEK
+825 NTALSFSTKSER
-837 EFVATA
+837 EFVATT

-858 EDQTS
+858 EDQSS

-879 LDLVMSKK
+879 LDLVVSKK

-893 LRIQGKNLLNP
+893 LTIRGKNLLNP

-916 DGVETDETV
+916 NGVETDETV
-925 VSYKKGSRVNLSLTY
+925 VSYKKGSQVTLSLAY

>member
-1 MLTKSTEFCSVK
+1 MQRNSSILTMKKFTTVFA
-13 LDINIMRK
+13 LF
-21 LLIVLAVLLTNFV
+21 LAITLN
-34 AAQKGAVVGVVTD
+34 AQDKATIQGLVTD

-61 IKGTTVGVTT
+61 VKGTAIGVTT
-71 DFDGNYALNVE
+71 DFDGNYSFSVD
-82 EGDWTIVF
+82 EGVVVVVF
-90 SFVGYETVE
+90 SFVGYQTVE
-99 TPISIVAGETLVLNQ
+99 VPLTVVDGESYTLNQ
-114 LIGASEGVGLD
+114 LLGASEGITMD
-125 EVVVKAAVSKEK
+125 EVVVQAIVSKEK
-137 ESALLVEQKK
+137 ETALLVEQKK
-147 AVVIKESIGAQRLT
+147 AVVIKESIGAQRLA

-168 SGATTKIAGVTKS
+168 AGATTKIAGVTKN

-217 LNLFSTA
+217 LNLFSTG

-230 ISKTYST
+230 ISKTYTTS
-237 ANYSDQASG
+237 NYADQASG
-246 SVDVISKKY
+246 SVDIISKKY
-255 AKDGFSI
+255 TKNNFSL
-262 GLRTGA
+262 GLKTGA

-274 GEIRDNFRVTQN
+274 GSVKDNFRVTQN
-286 YDDLTFGF
+286 YEDLTVGF
-294 HTKQQT
+294 HSKQHT
-300 LKDAITKQSW
+300 LKEAITEQSW

-316 TPMNFGISFS
+316 PLANFGISVS

-341 ATASHSRS
+341 ATVSHSKA
-349 FGHRQG
+349 FNYRQG

-361 SNVLNNSFT
+361 SNVLNNSYT
-370 DTELYRVNMNT
+370 DAELFRVDINT
-381 TGLLNI
+381 TGLLNL
-387 GLRINDNNKIN
+387 GLRLDENNKIS

-440 QTMMYI
+440 QTMMYV
-446 NQLLGE
+446 NQLLAE
-452 HRFSENNRLTWAAG
+452 HRLSENNKLTWAAG

-480 EVNIET
+480 EVNIEAT
-486 DILPTNAT
+486 DLPENVS
-494 PIIFTD
+494 PLIFTD
-500 DNTLQFSHVGDFQQR
+500 DNTLQFAHVGDFQQR

-528 RVEDEITFANLDED
+528 RIQDEMTFVNLDED
-542 GAFKLRVGAN
+542 GAFKLRAGAN
-552 VRHKERTFSSLFVG
+552 IRHKERTFSSLFIG
-566 VKAKDVQ
+566 VRSKGVQ

-607 LDVLGAYT
+607 LDVVAAYA
-615 NYDFAFGKWSGNI
+615 NYDFAFGKLSGNI
-628 GVRYEFDRIDV
+628 GGRYEFNKIDL
-639 EWQVANFSGGE
+639 EWDVANFSGA
-650 PRTTKTYN
+650 PRTSKTYN
-658 TILPSLNLKY
+658 SMLPSLNLKY
-668 QLSEV
+668 ELNEV
-673 QFVRMALSKTNTL
+673 QFVRIALSKTNTL

-707 NPNLEKSDNINVD
+707 NPNLEKSDNFNVD

-732 ISATGFYKQ
+732 LSATGFYKQ

-752 GSSGYFVFENTGEEA
+752 GSSGYFVFDNTGEEA
-767 NVYGLEFEGRK
+767 NIYGLEFEGRK
-778 DIIDTDNSK
+778 DLIDTDNSK
-787 LNLNVNLTK
+787 LNLNVNMTK

-801 DLKENFQYKGK
+801 DLKKNFQYKGK

-825 NTALSYSTKSEK
+825 NTALSFSTKSER
-837 EFVATA
+837 EFVATT

-858 EDQTS
+858 EDQSS

-879 LDLVMSKK
+879 LDLVVSKK

-893 LRIQGKNLLNP
+893 LTIRGKNLLNP

-916 DGVETDETV
+916 NGVETDETV
-925 VSYKKGSRVNLSLTY
+925 VSYKKGSQVTLSLAY

>member
-1 MLTKSTEFCSVK
+1 MQRNSSIHTMKKFTTVFALF
-13 LDINIMRK
+13 
-21 LLIVLAVLLTNFV
+21 LAITLN
-34 AAQKGAVVGVVTD
+34 AQDKATIQGLVTD

-61 IKGTTVGVTT
+61 VKGTAIGVTT
-71 DFDGNYALNVE
+71 DFDGNYSFSVD
-82 EGDWTIVF
+82 EGVVVVVF
-90 SFVGYETVE
+90 SFVGYQTVE
-99 TPISIVAGETLVLNQ
+99 VPLTVVDGESYTLNQ
-114 LIGASEGVGLD
+114 LLGASEGITMD
-125 EVVVKAAVSKEK
+125 EVVVQAIVSKEK
-137 ESALLVEQKK
+137 ETALLVEQKK
-147 AVVIKESIGAQRLT
+147 AVVIKESIGAQRLA

-168 SGATTKIAGVTKS
+168 AAATTKIAGVTKN

-217 LNLFSTA
+217 LNLFSTG

-230 ISKTYST
+230 ISKTYTTS
-237 ANYSDQASG
+237 NYTDQASG
-246 SVDVISKKY
+246 SVDIISKKY
-255 AKDGFSI
+255 TKNSFSL
-262 GLRTGA
+262 GLKTGA

-274 GEIRDNFRVTQN
+274 GSVKDNFRVTQN
-286 YDDLTFGF
+286 YEDLTVGF
-294 HTKQQT
+294 HSKQHT
-300 LKDAITKQSW
+300 LKEAITEQSW
-310 NTKTAN
+310 NTKTTNPLA
-316 TPMNFGISFS
+316 NFGISVS

-341 ATASHSRS
+341 ATASHSKS
-349 FGHRQG
+349 FSYRQG

-361 SNVLNNSFT
+361 SNVLNNSYT
-370 DTELYRVNMNT
+370 DTELYRVDINT
-381 TGLLNI
+381 TGIVEHL
-387 GLRINDNNKIN
+387 GLRLDENNKIS

-440 QTMMYI
+440 QTMMYV
-446 NQLLGE
+446 NQLLAE
-452 HRFSENNRLTWAAG
+452 HRLSENNKLTWAAG

-480 EVNIET
+480 EVNIEAT
-486 DILPTNAT
+486 DLPENVS
-494 PIIFTD
+494 PLIFTD
-500 DNTLQFSHVGDFQQR
+500 DNTLQFAHVGDFQQR

-528 RVEDEITFANLDED
+528 RIQDEMTFVNLDED
-542 GAFKLRVGAN
+542 GAFKLRAGAN
-552 VRHKERTFSSLFVG
+552 IRHKERTFSSLFIG
-566 VKAKDVQ
+566 VRSKGVQ

-607 LDVLGAYT
+607 LDVVAAYA
-615 NYDFAFGKWSGNI
+615 NYDFAFGKLSGNI
-628 GVRYEFDRIDV
+628 GGRYEFNKIDL
-639 EWQVANFSGGE
+639 EWDVANFSGA
-650 PRTTKTYN
+650 PRTSKTYN
-658 TILPSLNLKY
+658 SILPSLNLKY
-668 QLSEV
+668 ELNEV
-673 QFVRMALSKTNTL
+673 QFVRIALSKTNTL

-707 NPNLEKSDNINVD
+707 NPNLEKSDNFNVD

-732 ISATGFYKQ
+732 LSATGFYKQ

-752 GSSGYFVFENTGEEA
+752 GSSGYFVFDNTGEEA
-767 NVYGLEFEGRK
+767 TVYGLEFEGRK

-787 LNLNVNLTK
+787 LNLNVNMTK

-801 DLKENFQYKGK
+801 DLKKNFQYKGK

-825 NTALSYSTKSEK
+825 NTALSFSTKSER
-837 EFVATA
+837 EFVATT

-858 EDQTS
+858 EDQSS

-879 LDLVMSKK
+879 LDLVVSKK

-893 LRIQGKNLLNP
+893 LRIRGKNLLNP

-916 DGVETDETV
+916 NGVETDETV
-925 VSYKKGSRVNLSLTY
+925 VSYKKGSQVTLSLAY

>member
-1 MLTKSTEFCSVK
+1 MQRNSSIHTMKKFTTVFALF
-13 LDINIMRK
+13 
-21 LLIVLAVLLTNFV
+21 LAITLN
-34 AAQKGAVVGVVTD
+34 AQDKATIQGLVTD

-61 IKGTTVGVTT
+61 VKGTAIGVTT
-71 DFDGNYALNVE
+71 DFDGNYSFSVD
-82 EGDWTIVF
+82 EGVVVVVF
-90 SFVGYETVE
+90 SFVGYQTVE
-99 TPISIVAGETLVLNQ
+99 VPLTVVDGESYTLNQ
-114 LIGASEGVGLD
+114 LLGASEGITMD
-125 EVVVKAAVSKEK
+125 EVVVQAIVSKEK
-137 ESALLVEQKK
+137 ETALLVEQKK
-147 AVVIKESIGAQRLT
+147 AVVIKESIGAQRLA

-168 SGATTKIAGVTKS
+168 AGATTKIAGVTKN

-217 LNLFSTA
+217 LNLFSTG

-230 ISKTYST
+230 ISKTYTTS
-237 ANYSDQASG
+237 NYADQASG
-246 SVDVISKKY
+246 SVDIISKKY
-255 AKDGFSI
+255 TKNNFSL
-262 GLRTGA
+262 GLKTGA

-274 GEIRDNFRVTQN
+274 GSVKDNFRVTQN
-286 YDDLTFGF
+286 YEDLTVGF
-294 HTKQQT
+294 HSKQHT
-300 LKDAITKQSW
+300 LKEAITEQSW

-316 TPMNFGISFS
+316 PLANFGISVS

-341 ATASHSRS
+341 ATVSHSKA
-349 FGHRQG
+349 FNYRQG

-361 SNVLNNSFT
+361 SNVLNNSYT
-370 DTELYRVNMNT
+370 DAELFRVDINT
-381 TGLLNI
+381 TGLLNL
-387 GLRINDNNKIN
+387 GLRLDENNKIS

-440 QTMMYI
+440 QTMMYV
-446 NQLLGE
+446 NQLLAE
-452 HRFSENNRLTWAAG
+452 HRLSENNKLTWAAG

-480 EVNIET
+480 EVNIEAT
-486 DILPTNAT
+486 DLPENLS
-494 PIIFTD
+494 PLIFTD
-500 DNTLQFSHVGDFQQR
+500 DNTLQFAHVGDFQQR

-528 RVEDEITFANLDED
+528 FIQDEMTFVNLDED
-542 GAFKLRVGAN
+542 GAFKLRAGAN
-552 VRHKERTFSSLFVG
+552 IRHKERTFSSLFIG
-566 VKAKDVQ
+566 VRSKGVQ

-607 LDVLGAYT
+607 LDVVAAYA
-615 NYDFAFGKWSGNI
+615 NYDFAFGKLSGNI
-628 GVRYEFDRIDV
+628 GGRYEFNKIDL
-639 EWQVANFSGGE
+639 EWDVANFSGA
-650 PRTTKTYN
+650 PRTSKTYN
-658 TILPSLNLKY
+658 SMLPSLNLKY
-668 QLSEV
+668 ELNEV
-673 QFVRMALSKTNTL
+673 QFVRIALSKTNTL

-707 NPNLEKSDNINVD
+707 NPNLEKSDNFNVD

-732 ISATGFYKQ
+732 LSATGFYKQ

-752 GSSGYFVFENTGEEA
+752 GSSGYFVFDNTGEEA
-767 NVYGLEFEGRK
+767 NIYGLEFEGRK
-778 DIIDTDNSK
+778 DLIDTDNSK
-787 LNLNVNLTK
+787 LNLNVNMTK

-801 DLKENFQYKGK
+801 DLKKNFQYKGK

-825 NTALSYSTKSEK
+825 NTALSFSTKSER
-837 EFVATA
+837 EFVATT

-858 EDQTS
+858 EDQSS

-879 LDLVMSKK
+879 LDLVVSKK

-893 LRIQGKNLLNP
+893 LTIRGKNLLNP

-916 DGVETDETV
+916 NGVETDETV
-925 VSYKKGSRVNLSLTY
+925 VSYKKGSQVTLSLAY

>member
-1 MLTKSTEFCSVK
+1 
-13 LDINIMRK
+13 MRK
-21 LLIVLAVLLTNFV
+21 LLIVFV
-34 AAQKGAVVGVVTD
+34 ILFVNVISAQKGTFIGVVTD

-61 IKGTTVGVTT
+61 VKGTTVGVTT
-71 DFDGNYALNVE
+71 DFDGNYTLNVA
-82 EGDWTIVF
+82 EGEWTIVF
-90 SFVGYETVE
+90 SFIGYETVE
-99 TPISIVAGETLVLNQ
+99 KVVTVVADESIELNQ
-114 LIGASEGVGLD
+114 VMGASEGVGLD
-125 EVVVKAAVSKEK
+125 EVVVKAVVSKEK

-147 AVVIKESIGAQRLT
+147 AVVIRESIGAQRLT

-168 SGATTKIAGVTKS
+168 SGATTKIAGVAKS
-181 ESSSAVFIRG
+181 ESSSAVYIRG
-191 LGDRYLSTTMNG
+191 LGDRYLLTTMNG

-217 LNLFSTA
+217 LNLFSTG
-224 IIQNVG
+224 IIQNVA

-246 SVDVISKKY
+246 SVDVISKRYSKN
-255 AKDGFSI
+255 GFSV
-262 GLRTGA
+262 GLQSGA

-274 GEIRDNFRVTQN
+274 VGIRDNFRVTQN

-294 HTKQQT
+294 HSKQHT
-300 LKDAITKQSW
+300 LKNSITQQSW
-310 NTKTAN
+310 NTKTTNAAA
-316 TPMNFGISFS
+316 NFGVSFS

-341 ATASHSRS
+341 ATASHSKS
-349 FGHRQG
+349 FNHRQG

-361 SNVLNNSFT
+361 SNVLNNSYT
-370 DTELYRVNMNT
+370 DTELYQVNMNT

-387 GLRINDNNKIN
+387 GLRINENNKIS

-440 QTMMYI
+440 QTMMYV
-446 NQLLGE
+446 NQLLAE
-452 HRFSENNRLTWAAG
+452 HRFSENNKLTWAAG

-486 DILPTNAT
+486 DLLPNNVT

-528 RVEDEITFANLDED
+528 RVQDEITFVNLDED
-542 GAFKLRVGAN
+542 GAFKLRFGAN
-552 VRHKERTFSSLFVG
+552 LRHKERTFSSLFIG
-566 VKAKDVQ
+566 VKAKGVQ
-573 APDVDDLSSVF
+573 APDLDDLSSVF

-607 LDVLGAYT
+607 LDVLGAYA
-615 NYDFAFGKWSGNI
+615 NYDFAFGKLSGNL
-628 GVRYEFDRIDV
+628 GARYEYDRINI
-639 EWQVANFSGGE
+639 EWDVANYSGDD
-650 PRTTKTYN
+650 PTTTKRYN

-668 QLSEV
+668 ELNEV

-707 NPNLEKSDNINVD
+707 NPNLEKSDNFNLD

-752 GSSGYFVFENTGEEA
+752 GSSGYFVFENTGDQA

-778 DIIDTDNSK
+778 DIIDTDHSK
-787 LNLNVNLTK
+787 LNLNINMTK

-825 NTALSYSTKSEK
+825 NTALSFSTKSER
-837 EFVATA
+837 EFVATT
-843 AVNYSSDKI
+843 AVNYSSDRI
-852 AVLGAP
+852 AVLGGP
-858 EDQTS
+858 EDKAS

-879 LDLVMSKK
+879 LDLVISKK

-893 LRIQGKNLLNP
+893 LRIRGKNLLNP

-916 DGVETDETV
+916 NGVETDETV
-925 VSYKKGSRVNLSLTY
+925 VSYKKGSQVTLSLAY

>member
-1 MLTKSTEFCSVK
+1 
-13 LDINIMRK
+13 MRK
-21 LLIVLAVLLTNFV
+21 LLIVFVILLANLIS
-34 AAQKGAVVGVVTD
+34 AQRGTVMGVVTD

-61 IKGTTVGVTT
+61 VKGTTVGVTT
-71 DFDGNYALNVE
+71 DFDGNYTLNVA
-82 EGDWTIVF
+82 EGEWTIVF
-90 SFVGYETVE
+90 SFVGYETAE
-99 TPISIVAGETLVLNQ
+99 TTITVVSGESIELNQ
-114 LIGASEGVGLD
+114 TIGASEGVGLD
-125 EVVVKAAVSKEK
+125 EVVVKAVVSKEK
-137 ESALLVEQKK
+137 EAALLVEQKK
-147 AVVIKESIGAQRLT
+147 AVLIKESIGAQRLT

-168 SGATTKIAGVTKS
+168 SGATTKIAGVAKS
-181 ESSSAVFIRG
+181 ESSSAVYIRG

-203 LPIPSDDVENKNIN
+203 LPIPSDDVENKNVN
-217 LNLFSTA
+217 LNLFSTG
-224 IIQNVG
+224 IIQNVA
-230 ISKTYST
+230 ISKTYFT

-255 AKDGFSI
+255 SKNGFSI
-262 GLRTGA
+262 GVQTGA

-274 GEIRDNFRVTQN
+274 GDIRDNFRVTQN

-294 HTKQQT
+294 HTKKHT
-300 LKDAITKQSW
+300 LKEAITKQSW

-341 ATASHSRS
+341 ATASHSKS
-349 FGHRQG
+349 FSHRQG

-370 DTELYRVNMNT
+370 DTELYGVNMNT

-440 QTMMYI
+440 QTMMYV
-446 NQLLGE
+446 NQLLAE
-452 HRFSENNRLTWAAG
+452 HRLSENNKLTWAAG

-480 EVNIET
+480 EVNIEAT
-486 DILPTNAT
+486 DLPEDLS
-494 PIIFTD
+494 PLVFKD
-500 DNTLQFSHVGDFQQR
+500 DNTLQFAHVGDFQQR

-528 RVEDEITFANLDED
+528 RIQDEMTFVNLDED
-542 GAFKLRVGAN
+542 GAFKLRAGAN
-552 VRHKERTFSSLFVG
+552 IRHKERTFSSLFIG
-566 VKAKDVQ
+566 VRSKGVQ

-607 LDVLGAYT
+607 LDVVAAYA
-615 NYDFAFGKWSGNI
+615 NYDFAFGKLSGNI
-628 GVRYEFDRIDV
+628 GGRYEFNKIDL
-639 EWQVANFSGGE
+639 EWDVANFSGD
-650 PRTTKTYN
+650 PRTSKTYN
-658 TILPSLNLKY
+658 TMLPSLNLKY
-668 QLSEV
+668 ELNEV
-673 QFVRMALSKTNTL
+673 QFVRIALSKTNTL

-707 NPNLEKSDNINVD
+707 NPNIEKSDNFNVD

-752 GSSGYFVFENTGEEA
+752 GSSGYFVFENTGDQA
-767 NVYGLEFEGRK
+767 KVYGLEFEGRK
-778 DIIDTDNSK
+778 DILDTDNSK
-787 LNLNVNLTK
+787 LNLNVNITK

-825 NTALSYSTKSEK
+825 NTALSFSTKSER
-837 EFVATA
+837 EFVATT

-852 AVLGAP
+852 AVLGGP
-858 EDQTS
+858 EDKAS

-893 LRIQGKNLLNP
+893 LRIRGKNLLNP

-916 DGVETDETV
+916 NGVETDETV
-925 VSYKKGSRVNLSLTY
+925 VSYKKGSQVTLSLAY

>member
-1 MLTKSTEFCSVK
+1 
-13 LDINIMRK
+13 MRK
-21 LLIVLAVLLTNFV
+21 LLIVFVILLANLIS
-34 AAQKGAVVGVVTD
+34 AQRGTVMGVVTD

-61 IKGTTVGVTT
+61 VKGTTVGVTT
-71 DFDGNYALNVE
+71 DFDGNYTLNVA
-82 EGDWTIVF
+82 EGEWTIVF
-90 SFVGYETVE
+90 SFVGYETAE
-99 TPISIVAGETLVLNQ
+99 TTITVVSGESIELNQ
-114 LIGASEGVGLD
+114 TIGASEGVGLD
-125 EVVVKAAVSKEK
+125 EVVVKAVVSKEK
-137 ESALLVEQKK
+137 EAALLVEQKK
-147 AVVIKESIGAQRLT
+147 AVLIKESIGAQRLT

-168 SGATTKIAGVTKS
+168 SGATTKIAGVAKS
-181 ESSSAVFIRG
+181 ESSSAVYIRG

-203 LPIPSDDVENKNIN
+203 LPIPSDDVENKNVN
-217 LNLFSTA
+217 LNLFSTG
-224 IIQNVG
+224 IIQNVA
-230 ISKTYST
+230 ISKTYFT

-255 AKDGFSI
+255 SKNGFSI
-262 GLRTGA
+262 GVQTGA

-274 GEIRDNFRVTQN
+274 GDIRDNFRVTQN

-294 HTKQQT
+294 HTKKHT
-300 LKDAITKQSW
+300 LKEAITKQSW

-341 ATASHSRS
+341 ATASHSKS
-349 FGHRQG
+349 FSHRQG

-370 DTELYRVNMNT
+370 DTELYGVNMNT

-387 GLRINDNNKIN
+387 GLRINDNNKIS

-440 QTMMYI
+440 QTTMCV
-446 NQLLGE
+446 NQLLAE
-452 HRFSENNRLTWAAG
+452 HRLSENNKLTWAAG

-480 EVNIET
+480 EVNIEAT
-486 DILPTNAT
+486 DLPENVS
-494 PIIFTD
+494 PLIFTD
-500 DNTLQFSHVGDFQQR
+500 NNTLQFAHVGDFQQR

-528 RVEDEITFANLDED
+528 RIQDEMTFVNLDED
-542 GAFKLRVGAN
+542 GAFKLRAGAN
-552 VRHKERTFSSLFVG
+552 IRHKERTFSSLFIG
-566 VKAKDVQ
+566 VRSKGVQ

-607 LDVLGAYT
+607 LDVVAAYA
-615 NYDFAFGKWSGNI
+615 NYDFAFGKLSGNI
-628 GVRYEFDRIDV
+628 GGRYEFNKIDL
-639 EWQVANFSGGE
+639 EWDVANFSGA
-650 PRTTKTYN
+650 PRTSKTYN
-658 TILPSLNLKY
+658 TMLPSLNLKY
-668 QLSEV
+668 ELNEV
-673 QFVRMALSKTNTL
+673 QFVRIALSKTNTL

-707 NPNLEKSDNINVD
+707 NPNLEKSDNFNVD

-732 ISATGFYKQ
+732 LSATGFYKQ

-752 GSSGYFVFENTGEEA
+752 GSSGYFVFDNTGEEA
-767 NVYGLEFEGRK
+767 TVYGLEFEGRK

-787 LNLNVNLTK
+787 LNLNINMTK

-801 DLKENFQYKGK
+801 DLKKNFQYKGK

-825 NTALSYSTKSEK
+825 NTALSFSTKSER
-837 EFVATA
+837 EFVATT

-858 EDQTS
+858 EDQSS

-870 EIIEKGFVT
+870 EIIEKGFIT

-893 LRIQGKNLLNP
+893 LRIRGKNLLNP

-916 DGVETDETV
+916 NGVETDETV
-925 VSYKKGSRVNLSLTY
+925 VSYKKGSQVTLSLAY

>member
-1 MLTKSTEFCSVK
+1 MKKFTTVFALF
-13 LDINIMRK
+13 
-21 LLIVLAVLLTNFV
+21 LAITLN
-34 AAQKGAVVGVVTD
+34 AQDKATIQGLVTD

-61 IKGTTVGVTT
+61 VKGTAIGVTT
-71 DFDGNYALNVE
+71 DFDGNYSFSVD
-82 EGDWTIVF
+82 EGVVVVVF
-90 SFVGYETVE
+90 SFVGYQTVE
-99 TPISIVAGETLVLNQ
+99 VPLTVVDGESYTLNQ
-114 LIGASEGVGLD
+114 LLGASEGITMD
-125 EVVVKAAVSKEK
+125 EVVVQAIVSKEK
-137 ESALLVEQKK
+137 ETALLVEQKK
-147 AVVIKESIGAQRLT
+147 AVVIKESIGAQRLA

-168 SGATTKIAGVTKS
+168 AGATTKIAGVTKN

-217 LNLFSTA
+217 LNLFSTG

-230 ISKTYST
+230 ISKTYTTS
-237 ANYSDQASG
+237 NYADQASG
-246 SVDVISKKY
+246 SVDIISKKY
-255 AKDGFSI
+255 TKNNFSL
-262 GLRTGA
+262 GLKTGA

-274 GEIRDNFRVTQN
+274 GSVKDNFRVTQN
-286 YDDLTFGF
+286 YEDLTVGF
-294 HTKQQT
+294 HSKQHT
-300 LKDAITKQSW
+300 LKEAITEQSW

-316 TPMNFGISFS
+316 PLANFGISVS

-341 ATASHSRS
+341 ATVSHSKA
-349 FGHRQG
+349 FNYRQG

-361 SNVLNNSFT
+361 SNVLNNSYT
-370 DTELYRVNMNT
+370 DTELFRVDINT
-381 TGLLNI
+381 TGLLNL
-387 GLRINDNNKIN
+387 GLRLDENNKIS

-440 QTMMYI
+440 QTMMYV
-446 NQLLGE
+446 NQLLAE
-452 HRFSENNRLTWAAG
+452 HRLSENNKLTWAAG

-480 EVNIET
+480 EVNIEAT
-486 DILPTNAT
+486 DLPENIS
-494 PIIFTD
+494 PLIFTD
-500 DNTLQFSHVGDFQQR
+500 DNTLQFAHVGDFQQR

-528 RVEDEITFANLDED
+528 RIQDEMTFVNLDED
-542 GAFKLRVGAN
+542 GAFKLRAGAN
-552 VRHKERTFSSLFVG
+552 IRHKERTFSSLFIG
-566 VKAKDVQ
+566 VRSKGVQ

-607 LDVLGAYT
+607 LDVVAAYA
-615 NYDFAFGKWSGNI
+615 NYDFAFGKLSGNI
-628 GVRYEFDRIDV
+628 GGRYEFNKIDL
-639 EWQVANFSGGE
+639 EWDVANFSGA
-650 PRTTKTYN
+650 PRTSKTYN
-658 TILPSLNLKY
+658 SILPSLNLKY
-668 QLSEV
+668 ELNEV
-673 QFVRMALSKTNTL
+673 QFVRIALSKTNTL

-707 NPNLEKSDNINVD
+707 NPNLEKSDNFNVD

-732 ISATGFYKQ
+732 LSATGFYKQ

-752 GSSGYFVFENTGEEA
+752 GSSGYFVFDNTGEEA
-767 NVYGLEFEGRK
+767 NIYGLEFEGRK
-778 DIIDTDNSK
+778 DLIDTDNSK
-787 LNLNVNLTK
+787 LNLNVNMTK

-801 DLKENFQYKGK
+801 DLKKNFQYKGK

-825 NTALSYSTKSEK
+825 NTALSFSTKSER
-837 EFVATA
+837 EFVATT

-858 EDQTS
+858 EDQSS

-879 LDLVMSKK
+879 LDLVVSKK

-893 LRIQGKNLLNP
+893 LTIRGKNLLNP

-916 DGVETDETV
+916 NGVETDETV
-925 VSYKKGSRVNLSLTY
+925 VSYKKGSQVTLSLAY

>member
-1 MLTKSTEFCSVK
+1 
-13 LDINIMRK
+13 MRK
-21 LLIVLAVLLTNFV
+21 LLIVFV
-34 AAQKGAVVGVVTD
+34 ILFVNVISAQKGTFIGVVTD

-61 IKGTTVGVTT
+61 VKGTTVGVTT
-71 DFDGNYALNVE
+71 DFDGNYTLNVA
-82 EGDWTIVF
+82 EGEWTIVF
-90 SFVGYETVE
+90 SFIGYETVE
-99 TPISIVAGETLVLNQ
+99 KVVTVVADESIELNQ
-114 LIGASEGVGLD
+114 VMGASEGVGLD
-125 EVVVKAAVSKEK
+125 EVVVKAVVSKEK

-147 AVVIKESIGAQRLT
+147 SVVIKESIGAQRLT

-168 SGATTKIAGVTKS
+168 SGATTKIAGVAKS
-181 ESSSAVFIRG
+181 ESSSAVYIRG
-191 LGDRYLSTTMNG
+191 LGDRYLLTTMNG

-217 LNLFSTA
+217 LNLFSTG
-224 IIQNVG
+224 IIQNVA

-246 SVDVISKKY
+246 SVDVISKRYSKN
-255 AKDGFSI
+255 GFSV
-262 GLRTGA
+262 GLQSGA

-274 GEIRDNFRVTQN
+274 VGIRDNFRVTQN

-294 HTKQQT
+294 HSKQHT
-300 LKDAITKQSW
+300 LKNSITQQSW
-310 NTKTAN
+310 NTKTTNAAA
-316 TPMNFGISFS
+316 NFGVSFS

-341 ATASHSRS
+341 ATASHSKS
-349 FGHRQG
+349 FNHRQG

-361 SNVLNNSFT
+361 SNVLNNSYT
-370 DTELYRVNMNT
+370 DTELYQVNMNT

-387 GLRINDNNKIN
+387 GLRINENNKIS

-440 QTMMYI
+440 QTMMYV
-446 NQLLGE
+446 NQLLAE
-452 HRFSENNRLTWAAG
+452 HRFSENNKLTWAAG

-486 DILPTNAT
+486 DLLPNNVT

-528 RVEDEITFANLDED
+528 RVQDEITFVNLDED
-542 GAFKLRVGAN
+542 GAFKLRFGAN
-552 VRHKERTFSSLFVG
+552 LRHKERTFSSLFIG
-566 VKAKDVQ
+566 VKAKGVQ
-573 APDVDDLSSVF
+573 APDLDDLSSVF

-607 LDVLGAYT
+607 LDVLGAYA
-615 NYDFAFGKWSGNI
+615 NYDFAFGKLSGNL
-628 GVRYEFDRIDV
+628 GARYEYDRINI
-639 EWQVANFSGGE
+639 EWDVANYSGDD
-650 PRTTKTYN
+650 PTTTKRYN

-668 QLSEV
+668 ELNEV

-707 NPNLEKSDNINVD
+707 NPNLEKSDNFNVD

-752 GSSGYFVFENTGEEA
+752 GSSGYFVFENTGDQA

-778 DIIDTDNSK
+778 DIIDTDHSK
-787 LNLNVNLTK
+787 LNLNINMTK

-825 NTALSYSTKSEK
+825 NTALSFSTKSER
-837 EFVATA
+837 EFVATT
-843 AVNYSSDKI
+843 AVNYSSDRI
-852 AVLGAP
+852 AVLGGP
-858 EDQTS
+858 EDKAS

-879 LDLVMSKK
+879 LDLVISKK

-893 LRIQGKNLLNP
+893 LRIRGKNLLNP

-916 DGVETDETV
+916 NGVETDETV
-925 VSYKKGSRVNLSLTY
+925 VSYKKGSQVTLSLAY

>member
-1 MLTKSTEFCSVK
+1 MKKFTTVFALF
-13 LDINIMRK
+13 
-21 LLIVLAVLLTNFV
+21 LAITLN
-34 AAQKGAVVGVVTD
+34 AQDKATIQGLVTD

-61 IKGTTVGVTT
+61 VKGTAIGVTT
-71 DFDGNYALNVE
+71 DFDGNYSFSVD
-82 EGDWTIVF
+82 EGVVVVVF
-90 SFVGYETVE
+90 SFVGYQTVE
-99 TPISIVAGETLVLNQ
+99 VPLTVVDGESYTLNQ
-114 LIGASEGVGLD
+114 LLGASEGITMD
-125 EVVVKAAVSKEK
+125 EVVVQAIVSKEK
-137 ESALLVEQKK
+137 ETALLVEQKK
-147 AVVIKESIGAQRLT
+147 AVVIKESIGAQRLA

-168 SGATTKIAGVTKS
+168 AGATTKIAGVTKN

-217 LNLFSTA
+217 LNLFSTG

-230 ISKTYST
+230 ISKTYTTS
-237 ANYSDQASG
+237 NYADQASG
-246 SVDVISKKY
+246 SVDIISKKY
-255 AKDGFSI
+255 TKNNFSL
-262 GLRTGA
+262 GLKTGA

-274 GEIRDNFRVTQN
+274 GSVKDNFRVTQN
-286 YDDLTFGF
+286 YEDLTVGF
-294 HTKQQT
+294 HSKQHT
-300 LKDAITKQSW
+300 LKEAITEQSW

-316 TPMNFGISFS
+316 PLANFGISVS

-341 ATASHSRS
+341 ATVSHSKA
-349 FGHRQG
+349 FNYRQG

-361 SNVLNNSFT
+361 SNVLNNSYT
-370 DTELYRVNMNT
+370 DAELFRVDINT
-381 TGLLNI
+381 TGLLNL
-387 GLRINDNNKIN
+387 GLRLDENNKIS

-440 QTMMYI
+440 QTMMYV
-446 NQLLGE
+446 NQLLAE
-452 HRFSENNRLTWAAG
+452 HRLSENNKLTWAAG

-480 EVNIET
+480 EVNIEAT
-486 DILPTNAT
+486 DLPENVS
-494 PIIFTD
+494 PLIFTD
-500 DNTLQFSHVGDFQQR
+500 DNTLQFAHVGDFQQR

-528 RVEDEITFANLDED
+528 RIQDEMTFVNLDED
-542 GAFKLRVGAN
+542 GAFKLRAGAN
-552 VRHKERTFSSLFVG
+552 IRHKERTFSSLFIG
-566 VKAKDVQ
+566 VRSKGVQ

-607 LDVLGAYT
+607 LDVAAAYA
-615 NYDFAFGKWSGNI
+615 NYDFAFGKLSGNI
-628 GVRYEFDRIDV
+628 GGRYEFNKIDL
-639 EWQVANFSGGE
+639 EWDVANFSGA
-650 PRTTKTYN
+650 PRTSKTYN
-658 TILPSLNLKY
+658 SMLPSLNLKY
-668 QLSEV
+668 ELNEV
-673 QFVRMALSKTNTL
+673 QFVRIALSKTNTL

-707 NPNLEKSDNINVD
+707 NPNLEKSDNFNVD

-732 ISATGFYKQ
+732 LSATGFYKQ

-752 GSSGYFVFENTGEEA
+752 GSSGYFVFDNTGEEA
-767 NVYGLEFEGRK
+767 NIYGLEFEGRK
-778 DIIDTDNSK
+778 DLIDTDNSK
-787 LNLNVNLTK
+787 LNLNVNMTK

-801 DLKENFQYKGK
+801 DLKKNFQYKGK

-825 NTALSYSTKSEK
+825 NTALSFSTKSER
-837 EFVATA
+837 EFVATT

-858 EDQTS
+858 EDQSS

-879 LDLVMSKK
+879 LDLVVSKK

-893 LRIQGKNLLNP
+893 LTIRGKNLLNP

-916 DGVETDETV
+916 NGVETDETV
-925 VSYKKGSRVNLSLTY
+925 VSYKKGSQVTLSLAY

>member
-1 MLTKSTEFCSVK
+1 MKKFTTVFALF
-13 LDINIMRK
+13 
-21 LLIVLAVLLTNFV
+21 LAITLN
-34 AAQKGAVVGVVTD
+34 AQDKATIQGLVTD

-61 IKGTTVGVTT
+61 VKGTAIGVTT
-71 DFDGNYALNVE
+71 DFDGNYSFSVD
-82 EGDWTIVF
+82 EGVVVVVF
-90 SFVGYETVE
+90 SFVGYQTVE
-99 TPISIVAGETLVLNQ
+99 VPLTVVDGESYTLNQ
-114 LIGASEGVGLD
+114 LLGASEGITMD
-125 EVVVKAAVSKEK
+125 EVVVQAIVSKEK
-137 ESALLVEQKK
+137 ETALLVEQKK
-147 AVVIKESIGAQRLT
+147 AVVIKESIGAQRLA

-168 SGATTKIAGVTKS
+168 AGATTKIAGVTKN

-217 LNLFSTA
+217 LNLFSTG

-230 ISKTYST
+230 ISKTYTTS
-237 ANYSDQASG
+237 NYADQASG
-246 SVDVISKKY
+246 SVDIISKKY
-255 AKDGFSI
+255 TKNNFSL
-262 GLRTGA
+262 GLKTGA

-274 GEIRDNFRVTQN
+274 GSVKDNFRVTQN
-286 YDDLTFGF
+286 YEDLTVGF
-294 HTKQQT
+294 HSKQHT
-300 LKDAITKQSW
+300 LKEAITEQSW

-316 TPMNFGISFS
+316 PLANFGISVS

-341 ATASHSRS
+341 ATVSHSKA
-349 FGHRQG
+349 FNYRQG

-361 SNVLNNSFT
+361 SNVLNNSYT
-370 DTELYRVNMNT
+370 DTELFRVDINT
-381 TGLLNI
+381 TGLLNL
-387 GLRINDNNKIN
+387 GLRLDENNKIS

-440 QTMMYI
+440 QTMMYV
-446 NQLLGE
+446 NQLLAE
-452 HRFSENNRLTWAAG
+452 HRLSENNKLTWAAG

-480 EVNIET
+480 EVNIEAT
-486 DILPTNAT
+486 DLPENVS
-494 PIIFTD
+494 PLIFTD
-500 DNTLQFSHVGDFQQR
+500 DNTLQFAHVGDFQQR

-528 RVEDEITFANLDED
+528 RIQDEMTFVNLDED
-542 GAFKLRVGAN
+542 GAFKLRAGAN
-552 VRHKERTFSSLFVG
+552 IRHKERTFSSLFIG
-566 VKAKDVQ
+566 VRSKGVQ

-607 LDVLGAYT
+607 LDVVAAYA
-615 NYDFAFGKWSGNI
+615 NYDFAFGKLSGNI
-628 GVRYEFDRIDV
+628 GGRYEFNKIDL
-639 EWQVANFSGGE
+639 EWDVANFSGA
-650 PRTTKTYN
+650 PRTSKTYN
-658 TILPSLNLKY
+658 SMLPSLNLKY
-668 QLSEV
+668 ELNEV
-673 QFVRMALSKTNTL
+673 QFVRIALSKTNTL

-707 NPNLEKSDNINVD
+707 NPNLEKSDNFNVD

-732 ISATGFYKQ
+732 LSATGFYKE

-752 GSSGYFVFENTGEEA
+752 GSSGYFVFDNTGEEA
-767 NVYGLEFEGRK
+767 TVYGLEFEGRK
-778 DIIDTDNSK
+778 DLIDTDNSK
-787 LNLNVNLTK
+787 LNLNVNMTK

-801 DLKENFQYKGK
+801 DLKKNFQYKGK

-825 NTALSYSTKSEK
+825 NTALSFSTKSER
-837 EFVATA
+837 EFVATT

-858 EDQTS
+858 EDQSS

-879 LDLVMSKK
+879 LDLVVSKK

-893 LRIQGKNLLNP
+893 LTIRGKNLLNP

-916 DGVETDETV
+916 NGVETDETV
-925 VSYKKGSRVNLSLTY
+925 VSYKKGSQVTLSLAY

>member
-1 MLTKSTEFCSVK
+1 MKKFTTVFALF
-13 LDINIMRK
+13 
-21 LLIVLAVLLTNFV
+21 LAITLN
-34 AAQKGAVVGVVTD
+34 AQDKATIQGLVTD

-61 IKGTTVGVTT
+61 VKGTAIGVTT
-71 DFDGNYALNVE
+71 DFDGNYSFSVD
-82 EGDWTIVF
+82 EGVVVVVF
-90 SFVGYETVE
+90 SFVGYQTVE
-99 TPISIVAGETLVLNQ
+99 VPLTVVDGESYTLNQ
-114 LIGASEGVGLD
+114 LLGASEGITMD
-125 EVVVKAAVSKEK
+125 EVVVQAIVSKEK
-137 ESALLVEQKK
+137 ETALLVEQKK
-147 AVVIKESIGAQRLT
+147 AVVIKESIGAQRLA

-168 SGATTKIAGVTKS
+168 AGATTKIAGVTKN

-217 LNLFSTA
+217 LNLFSTG

-230 ISKTYST
+230 ISKTYTTS
-237 ANYSDQASG
+237 NYADQASG
-246 SVDVISKKY
+246 SVDIISKKY
-255 AKDGFSI
+255 TKNNFSL
-262 GLRTGA
+262 GLKTGA

-274 GEIRDNFRVTQN
+274 GSVKDNFRVTQN
-286 YDDLTFGF
+286 YEDLTVGF
-294 HTKQQT
+294 HSKQHT
-300 LKDAITKQSW
+300 LKEAITEQSW

-316 TPMNFGISFS
+316 PLANFGISVS

-341 ATASHSRS
+341 ATVSHSKA
-349 FGHRQG
+349 FNYRQG

-361 SNVLNNSFT
+361 SNVLNNSYT
-370 DTELYRVNMNT
+370 DAELFRVDINT
-381 TGLLNI
+381 TGLLNL
-387 GLRINDNNKIN
+387 GLRLDENNKIS

-440 QTMMYI
+440 QTMMYV
-446 NQLLGE
+446 NQLLAE
-452 HRFSENNRLTWAAG
+452 HRLSENNKLTWAAG

-480 EVNIET
+480 EVNIEAT
-486 DILPTNAT
+486 DLPENVS
-494 PIIFTD
+494 PLIFTD
-500 DNTLQFSHVGDFQQR
+500 DNTLQFAHVGDFQQR

-528 RVEDEITFANLDED
+528 RIQDEMTFVNLDED
-542 GAFKLRVGAN
+542 GAFKLRAGAN
-552 VRHKERTFSSLFVG
+552 IRHKERTFSSLFIG
-566 VKAKDVQ
+566 VRSKGVQ

-607 LDVLGAYT
+607 LDVVAAYA
-615 NYDFAFGKWSGNI
+615 NYDFAFGKLSGNI
-628 GVRYEFDRIDV
+628 GGRYEFNKIDL
-639 EWQVANFSGGE
+639 EWDVANFSGA
-650 PRTTKTYN
+650 PRTSKTYN
-658 TILPSLNLKY
+658 SMLPSLNLKY
-668 QLSEV
+668 ELNEV
-673 QFVRMALSKTNTL
+673 QFVRIALSKTNTL

-707 NPNLEKSDNINVD
+707 NPNLEKSDNFNVD

-732 ISATGFYKQ
+732 LSATGFYKQ

-752 GSSGYFVFENTGEEA
+752 GSSGYFVFDNTGEEA
-767 NVYGLEFEGRK
+767 NIYGLEFEGRK
-778 DIIDTDNSK
+778 DLIDTDNSK
-787 LNLNVNLTK
+787 LNLNVNMTK

-801 DLKENFQYKGK
+801 DLKKNFQYKGK

-825 NTALSYSTKSEK
+825 NTALSFSTKSER
-837 EFVATA
+837 EFVATT

-858 EDQTS
+858 EDQSS

-879 LDLVMSKK
+879 LDLVVSKK

-893 LRIQGKNLLNP
+893 LTIRGKNLLNP

-916 DGVETDETV
+916 NGVETDETV
-925 VSYKKGSRVNLSLTY
+925 VSYKKGSQVTLSLAY

>member
-1 MLTKSTEFCSVK
+1 M
-13 LDINIMRK
+13 
-21 LLIVLAVLLTNFV
+21 
-34 AAQKGAVVGVVTD
+34 
-47 KEMNNEPLPFANVF
+47 
-61 IKGTTVGVTT
+61 
-71 DFDGNYALNVE
+71 
-82 EGDWTIVF
+82 
-90 SFVGYETVE
+90 
-99 TPISIVAGETLVLNQ
+99 
-114 LIGASEGVGLD
+114 D
-125 EVVVKAAVSKEK
+125 EVVVQAIVSKEK
-137 ESALLVEQKK
+137 ETALLVEQKK
-147 AVVIKESIGAQRLT
+147 AVVIKESIGAQRLA

-168 SGATTKIAGVTKS
+168 AGATTKIAGVTKN

-217 LNLFSTA
+217 LNLFSTG

-230 ISKTYST
+230 ISKTYTTS
-237 ANYSDQASG
+237 NYADQASG
-246 SVDVISKKY
+246 SVDIISKKY
-255 AKDGFSI
+255 TKNNFSL
-262 GLRTGA
+262 GLKTGA

-274 GEIRDNFRVTQN
+274 GSVKDNFRVTQN
-286 YDDLTFGF
+286 YEDLTVGF
-294 HTKQQT
+294 HSKQHT
-300 LKDAITKQSW
+300 LKEAITEQSW

-316 TPMNFGISFS
+316 PLANFGISVS

-341 ATASHSRS
+341 ATVSHSKA
-349 FGHRQG
+349 FNYRQG

-361 SNVLNNSFT
+361 SNVLNNSYT
-370 DTELYRVNMNT
+370 DAELFRVDINT
-381 TGLLNI
+381 TGLLNL
-387 GLRINDNNKIN
+387 GLRLDENNKIS

-440 QTMMYI
+440 QTMMYV
-446 NQLLGE
+446 NQLLAE
-452 HRFSENNRLTWAAG
+452 HRLSENNKLTWAAG

-480 EVNIET
+480 EVNIEAT
-486 DILPTNAT
+486 DLPENVS
-494 PIIFTD
+494 PLIFTD
-500 DNTLQFSHVGDFQQR
+500 DNTLQFAHVGDFQQR

-528 RVEDEITFANLDED
+528 RIQDEMTFVNLDED
-542 GAFKLRVGAN
+542 GAFKLRAGAN
-552 VRHKERTFSSLFVG
+552 IRHKERTFSSLFIG
-566 VKAKDVQ
+566 VRSKGVQ

-607 LDVLGAYT
+607 LDVAAAYA
-615 NYDFAFGKWSGNI
+615 NYDFAFGKLSGNI
-628 GVRYEFDRIDV
+628 GGRYEFNKIDL
-639 EWQVANFSGGE
+639 EWDVANFSGA
-650 PRTTKTYN
+650 PRTSKTYN
-658 TILPSLNLKY
+658 SILPSLNLKY
-668 QLSEV
+668 ELNEV
-673 QFVRMALSKTNTL
+673 QFVRIALSKTNTL

-707 NPNLEKSDNINVD
+707 NPNLEKSDNFNVD

-732 ISATGFYKQ
+732 LSATGFYKQ

-752 GSSGYFVFENTGEEA
+752 GSSGYFVFDNTGEEA
-767 NVYGLEFEGRK
+767 NIYGLEFEGRK
-778 DIIDTDNSK
+778 DLIDTDNSK
-787 LNLNVNLTK
+787 LNLNVNMTK

-801 DLKENFQYKGK
+801 DLKKNFQYKGK

-825 NTALSYSTKSEK
+825 NTALSFSTKSER
-837 EFVATA
+837 EFVATT

-858 EDQTS
+858 EDQSS

-879 LDLVMSKK
+879 LDLVVSKK

-893 LRIQGKNLLNP
+893 LTIRGKNLLNP

-916 DGVETDETV
+916 NGVETDETV
-925 VSYKKGSRVNLSLTY
+925 VSYKKGSQVTLSLAY

>member
-1 MLTKSTEFCSVK
+1 
-13 LDINIMRK
+13 
-21 LLIVLAVLLTNFV
+21 
-34 AAQKGAVVGVVTD
+34 
-47 KEMNNEPLPFANVF
+47 MNNEPLPFANVF
-61 IKGTTVGVTT
+61 VKGTAIGVTT
-71 DFDGNYALNVE
+71 DFDGNYSFSVD
-82 EGDWTIVF
+82 EGVVVVVF
-90 SFVGYETVE
+90 SFVGYQTVE
-99 TPISIVAGETLVLNQ
+99 VPLTVVDGESYTLNQ
-114 LIGASEGVGLD
+114 LLGASEGITMD
-125 EVVVKAAVSKEK
+125 EVVVQAIVSKEK
-137 ESALLVEQKK
+137 ETALLVEQKK
-147 AVVIKESIGAQRLT
+147 AVVIKESIGAQRLA

-168 SGATTKIAGVTKS
+168 AGATTKIAGVTKN

-217 LNLFSTA
+217 LNLFSTG

-230 ISKTYST
+230 ISKTYTTS
-237 ANYSDQASG
+237 NYADQASG
-246 SVDVISKKY
+246 SVDIISKKY
-255 AKDGFSI
+255 TKNNFSL
-262 GLRTGA
+262 GLKTGA

-274 GEIRDNFRVTQN
+274 GSVKDNFRVTQN
-286 YDDLTFGF
+286 YEDLTVGF
-294 HTKQQT
+294 HSKQHT
-300 LKDAITKQSW
+300 LKEAITEQSW

-316 TPMNFGISFS
+316 PLANFGISVS

-341 ATASHSRS
+341 ATVSHSKA
-349 FGHRQG
+349 FNYRQG

-361 SNVLNNSFT
+361 SNVLNNSYT
-370 DTELYRVNMNT
+370 DAELFRVDINT
-381 TGLLNI
+381 TGLLNL
-387 GLRINDNNKIN
+387 GLRLDENNKIS

-440 QTMMYI
+440 QTMMYV
-446 NQLLGE
+446 NQLLAE
-452 HRFSENNRLTWAAG
+452 HRLSENNKLTWAAG

-480 EVNIET
+480 EVNIEAT
-486 DILPTNAT
+486 DLPENVS
-494 PIIFTD
+494 PLIFTD
-500 DNTLQFSHVGDFQQR
+500 DNTLQFAHVGDFQQR

-528 RVEDEITFANLDED
+528 RIQDEMTFVNLDED
-542 GAFKLRVGAN
+542 GAFKLRAGAN
-552 VRHKERTFSSLFVG
+552 IRHKERTFSSLFIG
-566 VKAKDVQ
+566 VRSKGVQ

-607 LDVLGAYT
+607 LDVAAAYA
-615 NYDFAFGKWSGNI
+615 NYDFAFGKLSGNI
-628 GVRYEFDRIDV
+628 GGRYEFNKIDL
-639 EWQVANFSGGE
+639 EWDVANFSGA
-650 PRTTKTYN
+650 PRTSKTYN
-658 TILPSLNLKY
+658 SMLPSLNLKY
-668 QLSEV
+668 ELNEV
-673 QFVRMALSKTNTL
+673 QFVRIALSKTNTL

-707 NPNLEKSDNINVD
+707 NPNLEKSDNFNVD

-732 ISATGFYKQ
+732 LSATGFYKQ

-752 GSSGYFVFENTGEEA
+752 GSSGYFVFDNTGEEA
-767 NVYGLEFEGRK
+767 NIYGLEFEGRK
-778 DIIDTDNSK
+778 DLIDTDNSK
-787 LNLNVNLTK
+787 LNLNVNMTK

-801 DLKENFQYKGK
+801 DLKKNFQYKGK

-825 NTALSYSTKSEK
+825 NTALSFSTKSER
-837 EFVATA
+837 EFVATT

-858 EDQTS
+858 EDQSS

-879 LDLVMSKK
+879 LDLVVSKK

-893 LRIQGKNLLNP
+893 LTIRGKNLLNP

-916 DGVETDETV
+916 NGVETDETV
-925 VSYKKGSRVNLSLTY
+925 VSYKKGSQVTLSLAY

>member
-1 MLTKSTEFCSVK
+1 LQRNSSIHTMKKFTTVFALF
-13 LDINIMRK
+13 
-21 LLIVLAVLLTNFV
+21 LAITLN
-34 AAQKGAVVGVVTD
+34 AQDKATIQGLVTD

-61 IKGTTVGVTT
+61 VKGTAIGVTT
-71 DFDGNYALNVE
+71 DFDGNYSFSVD
-82 EGDWTIVF
+82 EGVVVVVF
-90 SFVGYETVE
+90 SFVGYQTVE
-99 TPISIVAGETLVLNQ
+99 VPLTVVDGESYTLNQ
-114 LIGASEGVGLD
+114 LLGASEGITMD
-125 EVVVKAAVSKEK
+125 EVVVQAIVSKEK
-137 ESALLVEQKK
+137 ETALLVEQKK
-147 AVVIKESIGAQRLT
+147 AVVIKESIGAQRLA

-168 SGATTKIAGVTKS
+168 AGATTKIAGVTKN

-217 LNLFSTA
+217 LNLFSTG

-230 ISKTYST
+230 ISKTYTTS
-237 ANYSDQASG
+237 NYADQASG
-246 SVDVISKKY
+246 SVDIISKKY
-255 AKDGFSI
+255 TKNNFSL
-262 GLRTGA
+262 GLKTGA

-274 GEIRDNFRVTQN
+274 GSVKDNFRVTQN
-286 YDDLTFGF
+286 YEDLTVGF
-294 HTKQQT
+294 HSKQHT
-300 LKDAITKQSW
+300 LKEAITEQSW

-316 TPMNFGISFS
+316 PLANFGISVS

-341 ATASHSRS
+341 ATVSHSKA
-349 FGHRQG
+349 FNYRQG

-361 SNVLNNSFT
+361 SNVLNNSYT
-370 DTELYRVNMNT
+370 DTELFRVDINT
-381 TGLLNI
+381 TGLLNL
-387 GLRINDNNKIN
+387 GLRLDENNKIS

-440 QTMMYI
+440 QTMMYV
-446 NQLLGE
+446 NQLLAE
-452 HRFSENNRLTWAAG
+452 HRLSENNKLTWAAG

-480 EVNIET
+480 EVNIEAT
-486 DILPTNAT
+486 DLPENVS
-494 PIIFTD
+494 PLIFTD
-500 DNTLQFSHVGDFQQR
+500 DNTLQFAHVGDFQQR

-528 RVEDEITFANLDED
+528 FIQDEMTFVNLDED
-542 GAFKLRVGAN
+542 GAFKLRAGAN
-552 VRHKERTFSSLFVG
+552 IRHKERTFSSLFIG
-566 VKAKDVQ
+566 VRSKGVQ

-607 LDVLGAYT
+607 LDVVAAYA
-615 NYDFAFGKWSGNI
+615 NYDFAFGKLSGNI
-628 GVRYEFDRIDV
+628 GGRYEFNKIDL
-639 EWQVANFSGGE
+639 EWDVANFSGA
-650 PRTTKTYN
+650 PRTSKTYN
-658 TILPSLNLKY
+658 SILPSLNLKY
-668 QLSEV
+668 ELNEV
-673 QFVRMALSKTNTL
+673 QFVRIALSKTNTL

-707 NPNLEKSDNINVD
+707 NPNLEKSDNFNVD

-732 ISATGFYKQ
+732 LSATGFYKQ

-752 GSSGYFVFENTGEEA
+752 GSSGYFVFDNTGEEA
-767 NVYGLEFEGRK
+767 NIYGLEFEGRK
-778 DIIDTDNSK
+778 DLIDTDNSK
-787 LNLNVNLTK
+787 LNLNVNMTK

-801 DLKENFQYKGK
+801 DLKKNFQYKGK

-825 NTALSYSTKSEK
+825 NTALSFSTKSER
-837 EFVATA
+837 EFVATT

-858 EDQTS
+858 EDQSS

-879 LDLVMSKK
+879 LDLVVSKK

-893 LRIQGKNLLNP
+893 LTIRGKNLLNP

-916 DGVETDETV
+916 NGVETDETV
-925 VSYKKGSRVNLSLTY
+925 VSYKKGSQVTLSLAY

>member
-1 MLTKSTEFCSVK
+1 MKKFTTVFALF
-13 LDINIMRK
+13 
-21 LLIVLAVLLTNFV
+21 LAITLN
-34 AAQKGAVVGVVTD
+34 AQDKATIQGLVTD

-61 IKGTTVGVTT
+61 VKGTAIGVTT
-71 DFDGNYALNVE
+71 DFDGNYSFSVD
-82 EGDWTIVF
+82 EGVVVVVF
-90 SFVGYETVE
+90 SFVGYQTVE
-99 TPISIVAGETLVLNQ
+99 VPLTVVDGESYTLNQ
-114 LIGASEGVGLD
+114 LLGASEGITMD
-125 EVVVKAAVSKEK
+125 EVVVQAIVSKEK
-137 ESALLVEQKK
+137 ETALLVEQKK
-147 AVVIKESIGAQRLT
+147 AVVIKESIGAQRLA

-168 SGATTKIAGVTKS
+168 AGATTKIAGVTKN

-217 LNLFSTA
+217 LNLFSTG
-224 IIQNVG
+224 IIQKVG
-230 ISKTYST
+230 ISKTYTTS
-237 ANYSDQASG
+237 NYADQASG
-246 SVDVISKKY
+246 SVDIISKKY
-255 AKDGFSI
+255 TKNNFSL
-262 GLRTGA
+262 GLKTGA

-274 GEIRDNFRVTQN
+274 GSVKDNFRVTQN
-286 YDDLTFGF
+286 YEDLTVGF
-294 HTKQQT
+294 HSKQHT
-300 LKDAITKQSW
+300 LKEAITEQSW

-316 TPMNFGISFS
+316 PLANFGISVS

-341 ATASHSRS
+341 ATVSHSKA
-349 FGHRQG
+349 FNYRQG

-361 SNVLNNSFT
+361 SNVLNNSYT
-370 DTELYRVNMNT
+370 DAELFRVDINT
-381 TGLLNI
+381 TGLLNL
-387 GLRINDNNKIN
+387 GLRLDENNKIS

-440 QTMMYI
+440 QTMMYV
-446 NQLLGE
+446 NQLLAE
-452 HRFSENNRLTWAAG
+452 HRLSENNKLTWAAG

-480 EVNIET
+480 EVNIEAT
-486 DILPTNAT
+486 DLPENLS
-494 PIIFTD
+494 PLIFTD
-500 DNTLQFSHVGDFQQR
+500 DNTLQFAHVGDFQQR

-528 RVEDEITFANLDED
+528 RIQDEMTFVNLDED
-542 GAFKLRVGAN
+542 GAFKLRAGAN
-552 VRHKERTFSSLFVG
+552 IRHKERTFSSLFIG
-566 VKAKDVQ
+566 VRSKGVQ

-607 LDVLGAYT
+607 LDVVAAYA
-615 NYDFAFGKWSGNI
+615 NYDFAFGKLSGNI
-628 GVRYEFDRIDV
+628 GGRYEFNKIDL
-639 EWQVANFSGGE
+639 EWDVANFSGA
-650 PRTTKTYN
+650 PRTSKTYN
-658 TILPSLNLKY
+658 SMLPSLNLKY
-668 QLSEV
+668 ELNEV
-673 QFVRMALSKTNTL
+673 QFVRIALSKTNTL

-707 NPNLEKSDNINVD
+707 NPNLEKSDNFNVD

-732 ISATGFYKQ
+732 LSATGFYKQ

-752 GSSGYFVFENTGEEA
+752 GSSGYFVFDNTGEEA
-767 NVYGLEFEGRK
+767 NIYGLEFEGRK
-778 DIIDTDNSK
+778 DLIDTDNSK
-787 LNLNVNLTK
+787 LNLNVNMTK

-801 DLKENFQYKGK
+801 DLKKNFQYKGK

-825 NTALSYSTKSEK
+825 NTALSFSTKSER
-837 EFVATA
+837 EFVATT

-858 EDQTS
+858 EDQSS

-879 LDLVMSKK
+879 LDLVVSKK

-893 LRIQGKNLLNP
+893 LTIRGKNLLNP

-916 DGVETDETV
+916 NGVETDETV
-925 VSYKKGSRVNLSLTY
+925 VSYKKGSQVTLSLAY

>member
-1 MLTKSTEFCSVK
+1 MQRNSSIHTMKKFTTVFALF
-13 LDINIMRK
+13 
-21 LLIVLAVLLTNFV
+21 LAITLN
-34 AAQKGAVVGVVTD
+34 AQDKATIQGLVTD

-61 IKGTTVGVTT
+61 VKGTAIGVTT
-71 DFDGNYALNVE
+71 DFDGNYSFSVD
-82 EGDWTIVF
+82 EGVVVVVF
-90 SFVGYETVE
+90 SFVGYQTVE
-99 TPISIVAGETLVLNQ
+99 VPLTVVDGESYTLNQ
-114 LIGASEGVGLD
+114 LLGASEGITMD
-125 EVVVKAAVSKEK
+125 EVVVQAIVSKEK
-137 ESALLVEQKK
+137 ETALLVEQKK
-147 AVVIKESIGAQRLT
+147 AVVIKESIGAQRLA

-168 SGATTKIAGVTKS
+168 AGATTKIAGVTKN

-217 LNLFSTA
+217 LNLFSTG
-224 IIQNVG
+224 IIQKVG
-230 ISKTYST
+230 ISKTYTTS
-237 ANYSDQASG
+237 NYADQASG
-246 SVDVISKKY
+246 SVDIISKKY
-255 AKDGFSI
+255 TKNNFSL
-262 GLRTGA
+262 GLKTGA

-274 GEIRDNFRVTQN
+274 GSVKDNFRVTQN
-286 YDDLTFGF
+286 YEDLTVGF
-294 HTKQQT
+294 HSKQHT
-300 LKDAITKQSW
+300 LKEAITEQSW

-316 TPMNFGISFS
+316 PLANFGISVS

-341 ATASHSRS
+341 ATVSHSKA
-349 FGHRQG
+349 FNYRQG

-361 SNVLNNSFT
+361 SNVLNNSYT
-370 DTELYRVNMNT
+370 DAELFRVDINT
-381 TGLLNI
+381 TGLLNL
-387 GLRINDNNKIN
+387 GLRLDENNKIS

-440 QTMMYI
+440 QTMMYV
-446 NQLLGE
+446 NQLLAE
-452 HRFSENNRLTWAAG
+452 HRLSENNKLTWAAG

-480 EVNIET
+480 EVNIEAT
-486 DILPTNAT
+486 DLPENVS
-494 PIIFTD
+494 PLIFTD
-500 DNTLQFSHVGDFQQR
+500 DNTLQFAHVGDFQQR

-528 RVEDEITFANLDED
+528 RIQDEMTFVNLDED
-542 GAFKLRVGAN
+542 GAFKLRAGAN
-552 VRHKERTFSSLFVG
+552 IRHKERTFSSLFIG
-566 VKAKDVQ
+566 VRSKGVQ

-607 LDVLGAYT
+607 LDVVAAYA
-615 NYDFAFGKWSGNI
+615 NYDFAFGKLSGNI
-628 GVRYEFDRIDV
+628 GGRYEFNKIDL
-639 EWQVANFSGGE
+639 EWDVANFSGA
-650 PRTTKTYN
+650 PRTSKTYN
-658 TILPSLNLKY
+658 SMLPSLNLKY
-668 QLSEV
+668 ELNEV
-673 QFVRMALSKTNTL
+673 QFVRIALSKTNTL

-707 NPNLEKSDNINVD
+707 NPNLEKSDNFNVD

-732 ISATGFYKQ
+732 LSATGFYKQ

-752 GSSGYFVFENTGEEA
+752 GSSGYFVFDNTGEEA
-767 NVYGLEFEGRK
+767 NIYGLEFEGRK
-778 DIIDTDNSK
+778 DLIDTDNSK
-787 LNLNVNLTK
+787 LNLNVNMTK

-801 DLKENFQYKGK
+801 DLKKNFQYKGK

-825 NTALSYSTKSEK
+825 NTALSFSTKSER
-837 EFVATA
+837 EFVATT

-858 EDQTS
+858 EDQSS

-879 LDLVMSKK
+879 LDLVVSKK

-893 LRIQGKNLLNP
+893 LTIRGKNLLNP

-916 DGVETDETV
+916 NGVETDETV
-925 VSYKKGSRVNLSLTY
+925 VSYKKGSQVTLSLAY

>member
-1 MLTKSTEFCSVK
+1 MKKFTTVFALF
-13 LDINIMRK
+13 
-21 LLIVLAVLLTNFV
+21 LAITLN
-34 AAQKGAVVGVVTD
+34 AQDKATIQGLVTD

-61 IKGTTVGVTT
+61 VKGTAIGVTT
-71 DFDGNYALNVE
+71 DFDGNYSFSVD
-82 EGDWTIVF
+82 EGVVVVVF
-90 SFVGYETVE
+90 SFVGYQTVE
-99 TPISIVAGETLVLNQ
+99 VPLTVVDGESYTLNQ
-114 LIGASEGVGLD
+114 LLGASEGITMD
-125 EVVVKAAVSKEK
+125 EVVVQAIVSKEK
-137 ESALLVEQKK
+137 ETALLVEQKK
-147 AVVIKESIGAQRLT
+147 AVVIKESIGAQRLA

-168 SGATTKIAGVTKS
+168 AGATTKIAGVTKN

-217 LNLFSTA
+217 LNLFSTG

-230 ISKTYST
+230 ISKTYTTS
-237 ANYSDQASG
+237 NYADQASG
-246 SVDVISKKY
+246 SVDIISKKY
-255 AKDGFSI
+255 TKNNFSL
-262 GLRTGA
+262 GLKTGA

-274 GEIRDNFRVTQN
+274 GSVKDNFRVTQN
-286 YDDLTFGF
+286 YEDLTVGF
-294 HTKQQT
+294 HSKQHT
-300 LKDAITKQSW
+300 LKEAITEQSW

-316 TPMNFGISFS
+316 PLANFGISVS

-341 ATASHSRS
+341 ATVSHSKA
-349 FGHRQG
+349 FNYRQG

-361 SNVLNNSFT
+361 SNVLNNSYT
-370 DTELYRVNMNT
+370 DAELFRVDINT
-381 TGLLNI
+381 TGLLNL
-387 GLRINDNNKIN
+387 GLRLDENNKIS

-440 QTMMYI
+440 QTMMYV
-446 NQLLGE
+446 NQLLAE
-452 HRFSENNRLTWAAG
+452 HRLSENNKLTWAAG

-480 EVNIET
+480 EVNIEAT
-486 DILPTNAT
+486 DLPENVS
-494 PIIFTD
+494 PLIFTD
-500 DNTLQFSHVGDFQQR
+500 DNTLQFAHVGDFQQR

-528 RVEDEITFANLDED
+528 FIQDEMTFVNLDED
-542 GAFKLRVGAN
+542 GAFKLRAGAN
-552 VRHKERTFSSLFVG
+552 IRHKERTFSSLFIG
-566 VKAKDVQ
+566 VRSKGVQ

-607 LDVLGAYT
+607 LDVAAAYA
-615 NYDFAFGKWSGNI
+615 NYDFAFGKLSGNI
-628 GVRYEFDRIDV
+628 GGRYEFNKIDL
-639 EWQVANFSGGE
+639 EWDVANFSGA
-650 PRTTKTYN
+650 PRTSKTYN
-658 TILPSLNLKY
+658 SILPSLNLKY
-668 QLSEV
+668 ELNEV
-673 QFVRMALSKTNTL
+673 QFVRIALSKTNTL

-707 NPNLEKSDNINVD
+707 NPNLEKSDNFNVD

-732 ISATGFYKQ
+732 LSATGFYKQ

-752 GSSGYFVFENTGEEA
+752 GSSGYFVFDNTGEEA
-767 NVYGLEFEGRK
+767 NIYGLEFEGRK
-778 DIIDTDNSK
+778 DLIDTDNSK
-787 LNLNVNLTK
+787 LNLNVNMTK

-801 DLKENFQYKGK
+801 DLKKNFQYKGK

-825 NTALSYSTKSEK
+825 NTALSFSTKSER
-837 EFVATA
+837 EFVATT

-858 EDQTS
+858 EDQSS

-879 LDLVMSKK
+879 LDLVVSKK

-893 LRIQGKNLLNP
+893 LTIRGKNLLNP

-916 DGVETDETV
+916 NGVETDETV
-925 VSYKKGSRVNLSLTY
+925 VSYKKGSQVTLSLAY

>member
-1 MLTKSTEFCSVK
+1 
-13 LDINIMRK
+13 MRK
-21 LLIVLAVLLTNFV
+21 LLIVFV
-34 AAQKGAVVGVVTD
+34 ILIANVISAQKGTLIGVVTD

-61 IKGTTVGVTT
+61 VKGTTVGVTT
-71 DFDGNYALNVE
+71 DFDGNYALNVA
-82 EGDWTIVF
+82 EGEWTIVF
-90 SFVGYETVE
+90 SFIGYETVE
-99 TPISIVAGETLVLNQ
+99 KVVTVVADESIALDQVM
-114 LIGASEGVGLD
+114 GASEGVGLD
-125 EVVVKAAVSKEK
+125 EVVVKAVVSKEK

-168 SGATTKIAGVTKS
+168 SGATTKIAGVAKS
-181 ESSSAVFIRG
+181 ESSSAVYIRG
-191 LGDRYLSTTMNG
+191 LGDRYLLTTMNG

-217 LNLFSTA
+217 LNLFSTG
-224 IIQNVG
+224 IIQNVA

-255 AKDGFSI
+255 SKNGFSV
-262 GLRTGA
+262 GLQTGA

-274 GEIRDNFRVTQN
+274 GGVRDNFRVTQN

-294 HTKQQT
+294 HSKQHT
-300 LKDAITKQSW
+300 LKNSITQQSW
-310 NTKTAN
+310 NTKTTNAAA
-316 TPMNFGISFS
+316 NFGVSFS
-326 GGKKFFLGEKDLTVF
+326 GGKKFFWGEKDLTVF
-341 ATASHSRS
+341 ATASHSKS
-349 FGHRQG
+349 FNHRQG

-361 SNVLNNSFT
+361 SNVLNNSYT
-370 DTELYRVNMNT
+370 DTELYQVNMNT

-440 QTMMYI
+440 QTMMYV

-452 HRFSENNRLTWAAG
+452 HNLSENNQLTWAAG

-486 DILPTNAT
+486 TDLPEGVSPLLFLDN
-494 PIIFTD
+494 
-500 DNTLQFSHVGDFQQR
+500 NTLQFSHVGDFQQR

-528 RVEDEITFANLDED
+528 RVQDEITFVNLDED
-542 GAFKLRVGAN
+542 GAFKLRFGAN
-552 VRHKERTFSSLFVG
+552 LRHKERTFSSLFIG
-566 VKAKDVQ
+566 VKAKGVQ
-573 APDVDDLSSVF
+573 APDLDDLSSVF

-607 LDVLGAYT
+607 LDVLGAYA
-615 NYDFAFGKWSGNI
+615 NYDFAFGKLSGNL
-628 GVRYEFDRIDV
+628 GARYEYDRINI
-639 EWQVANFSGGE
+639 EWDVANYSGDD
-650 PRTTKTYN
+650 PTTTKRYN

-668 QLSEV
+668 ELNEV

-707 NPNLEKSDNINVD
+707 NPNLEKSDNFNLD

-752 GSSGYFVFENTGEEA
+752 GSSGYFVFENTGDQA

-778 DIIDTDNSK
+778 DIIDTDHSK
-787 LNLNVNLTK
+787 LNLNINMTK

-825 NTALSYSTKSEK
+825 NTALSFSTKSEK
-837 EFVATA
+837 EFVATTA
-843 AVNYSSDKI
+843 LNYSSDKI
-852 AVLGAP
+852 AVLGSP

-879 LDLVMSKK
+879 LDFVMSKK

-904 AIEQTQLVRSLV
+904 DIQQTQLVRSLV
-916 DGVETDETV
+916 DGIETDETI